1 MPDPKISSS
10 SPNARDSVTVELVE
24 FLSYL
29 RSLDINI
36 FVEGSRLRCNAP
48 EGIITPELRAEISQK
63 KPEIVSFLKAANR
76 TSSFT
81 PAPIVPMGR
90 DGNLPLSFAQ
100 QRLWFLDQLVPNNPF
115 YNVPAALRL
124 TGSLNFAALQ
134 QTFNEIVRRHEALRT
149 TLAVVSGQPVQRI
162 SAAFHLPINV
172 VDLRNLPKESRQTE
186 ANLLTA
192 QEAQRSFNLSN
203 DLLLR
208 VTLLQLDDAEYLLM
222 LNMHHIVSD
231 GWSIGVLIQ
240 ELGALYTAFASEK
253 PSPLPALSIQ
263 YADFAKWQREW
274 LQGEVLETQLAYW
287 RQRLNGI
294 SMLNLPADR
303 PRPAIQSYRGK
314 RQFLQLPKQLSEA
327 LETLSQREGVTLF
340 MTMLAAFKTLLYHY
354 AQQEDIVVGSPIANR
369 NRSEIEALI
378 GFFVNSLVLR
388 TDLSGNP
395 TFRELLNRVKE
406 VALGAYAHQDLPF
419 EKLVEELHPDRALNQ
434 NPLFQ
439 VAFALQNAPGNRLEL
454 PELTL
459 SPQQLDVGTARFDLE
474 FHLWERSPNSSGSS
488 QSPSNKLW
496 VDSSLG
502 ISGMVIYSADLFD
515 EATIT
520 RLIGHFQTLLE
531 SIVTN
536 PEQRIANLQY
546 LSAQERYHL
555 LVECNKTQADYP
567 QDLCIHQLFEKQA
580 DRTPEAVAL
589 VFGEERVTYG
599 ELNLRSN
606 QLARYLQKMGVGAEV
621 LVGLCCGRS
630 LDLIVGMLG
639 ILKAGGAYLILDP
652 SYPAERSSFM
662 LKDARVSVLLT
673 RQGIN
678 SPSYSESRLKTTE
691 GGQVSSRLQPTSTM
705 SQGIYSLVDDG
716 EVQNLETQSDDKIHH
731 LKTTE
736 GGQVSSRLQ
745 PTSAMSQGIYSLV
758 DDGEVQNLETQSD
771 DKIHHP
777 RVVFLDTDW
786 EMISQEI
793 ADNPTSAAT
802 AENLV
807 YAIYTSG
814 STGKP
819 KGVEIEHGS
828 LLNLVFWHQREF
840 GVSAGDRATQIAA
853 IGFDACGWEIWP
865 YLAAGSSIYFPED
878 DIRRDPEK
886 LQNWLVSKA
895 ITISFLPTPLAEK
908 VLLLDWPQTTALRIL
923 LAGGEKLQQHPL
935 KSHPFKLVNNYG
947 PTENTV
953 VTTSG
958 YIPVT
963 EQTDIA
969 PTIGSPIANT
979 QIYILDKYLQPVAIG
994 VVGELYIGG
1003 NGLARGYLNRPDLT
1017 AERFISNPFKPNS
1030 GTILKDL
1037 FRNRQDACSTRDEF
1051 YCGTG
1056 ILPVLDNGATSEFK
1070 PNSGERIYKTGDL
1083 VRYRGDRNLEF
1094 LGRIDEQ
1101 VKIRGFR
1108 IELGEIET
1116 VLTQHPAVQQ
1126 TVAIASEDGHGDKRL
1141 VAYIALNPEYS
1152 IASEKN
1158 QIMQLQDEQVLQW
1171 QMLYNETYDRPAVDS
1186 DPTFNI
1192 VGWNSSY
1199 TNQPIPAEQM
1209 RDWANNQAAQ
1219 ILALQPSR
1227 VLEIGCG
1234 TGLLLFQIAPSC
1246 TQYCGTDF
1254 SPISLN
1260 YIQQHLANQQLAN
1273 VTLLQKMATDFE
1285 GVETAAFDAVI
1296 LNSVVQYFPTI
1307 DYLLQVLE
1315 GAVKAT
1321 APGGFIFIGD
1331 VRSLPLL
1338 AAFHASVQLYQA
1350 EPSLAG
1356 EQLQQRV
1363 QMQIFQETELVIEP
1377 EFFSALKHRF
1387 PQIGG
1392 VEIQLIRGS
1401 YHNELTD
1408 FRYNA
1413 ILHIA
1418 SSETDPTQSP
1428 AQEELRGARRLDWLD
1443 ENQNLT
1449 VTKVQ
1454 QILLQNQLDVLRI
1467 ANVPNA
1473 RVMAAVKAAEL
1484 LSVVDN
1490 FPTAGLLQKAVEKVE
1505 NLGVDPEAWYALEVP
1520 YNVNISWS
1528 NSDSQGRYD
1537 VVFARGETRDFVR
1550 ETRRDNLRPWRSYA
1564 NNPLQAKA
1572 ARKLVPQLQAYL
1584 AEKLPEYMVPSA
1596 FVVLESLPVTANGKV
1611 DRLALPAP
1619 QPIKLEW
1626 AGGYVAPHTSIE
1638 EVLVKIWVEVLGIK
1652 RVGIRDNFFEL
1663 GGHSLLA
1670 TQLVSRVRDA
1680 FAVELPL
1687 RRVFEAPTISE
1698 LSKIVESLKD
1708 KNAKSEVPALVPI
1721 SRESRRRK
1729 LSSFNGPIA

>member
-1 MPDPKISSS
+1 MPEPKISSS
-10 SPNARDSVTVELVE
+10 SPNARDSVSVELVE

-48 EGIITPELRAEISQK
+48 EGIITPKLRAEISHK
-63 KPEIVSFLKAANR
+63 KAEIISFLKAANR

-81 PAPIVPMGR
+81 PTPIVPMGR

-124 TGSLNFAALQ
+124 TGSLNFSALQ
-134 QTFNEIVRRHEALRT
+134 KTFNEIVRRHEALRT
-149 TLAVVSGQPVQRI
+149 NLAVVSGQPVQKI
-162 SAAFHLPINV
+162 AAAFHLPINV
-172 VDLRNLPKESRQTE
+172 VDLRNLPKESRQNE
-186 ANLLTA
+186 ANRLTA

-253 PSPLPALSIQ
+253 PSHLPDLSIQ

-287 RQRLNGI
+287 RQQLNGI

-369 NRSEIEALI
+369 NRSEIEGLI

-439 VAFALQNAPGNRLEL
+439 VAFALQNAPGNQLEL

-474 FHLWERSPNSSGSS
+474 FHLWERSPNTSGSN

-496 VDSSLG
+496 VDSSEG

-515 EATIT
+515 EATIS

-536 PEQRIANLQY
+536 PEQRLANLQY
-546 LSAQERYHL
+546 LSAKERYHL
-555 LVECNKTQADYP
+555 LVECNNTQADYP
-567 QDLCIHQLFEKQA
+567 QDLCIHQLFEMQA
-580 DRTPEAVAL
+580 DRTPDAVAL
-589 VFGEERVTYG
+589 VFGEEQVTYR

-662 LKDARVSVLLT
+662 LKDAQVSVLLT

-678 SPSYSESRLKTTE
+678 SLSNSESRLKTT
-691 GGQVSSRLQPTSTM
+691 V
-705 SQGIYSLVDDG
+705 
-716 EVQNLETQSDDKIHH
+716 
-731 LKTTE
+731 

-793 ADNPTSAAT
+793 ADNPTSTAT

-865 YLAAGSSIYFPED
+865 YLAAGASIYFPED

-923 LAGGEKLQQHPL
+923 LTGGEKLQQHPL

-969 PTIGSPIANT
+969 PTIGRPIANT

-1017 AERFISNPFKPNS
+1017 AQSFIVNP
-1030 GTILKDL
+1030 
-1037 FRNRQDACSTRDEF
+1037 
-1051 YCGTG
+1051 
-1056 ILPVLDNGATSEFK
+1056 FK

-1116 VLTQHPAVQQ
+1116 QLTQHPAVQQ
-1126 TVAIASEDGHGDKRL
+1126 TVAIASEDGQGDKRL

-1171 QMLYNETYDRPAVDS
+1171 QILYNETYNQPAVDS

-1234 TGLLLFQIAPSC
+1234 TGLLLFQIASRC

-1260 YIQQHLANQQLAN
+1260 YIQQHLANLELTN
-1273 VTLLQKMATDFE
+1273 VTLIQKMATDFE

-1296 LNSVVQYFPTI
+1296 LNSVVQYFPNI
-1307 DYLLQVLE
+1307 DYLVQVLE

-1338 AAFHASVQLYQA
+1338 EAFHASVQLYQA

-1387 PQIGG
+1387 PQIGD

-1418 SSETDPTQSP
+1418 SETARPKSSP
-1428 AQEELRGARRLDWLD
+1428 KGEWDAEKRLDWLD
-1443 ENQNLT
+1443 ENQNLS

-1467 ANVPNA
+1467 SNVPNA
-1473 RVMAAVKAAEL
+1473 RVTAAVKAAEL
-1484 LSVVDN
+1484 LSVVDK
-1490 FPTAGLLQKAVEKVE
+1490 FPTAGQLQKAVEKVE
-1505 NLGVDPEAWYALEVP
+1505 NLGVDPEAWYALEIP

-1550 ETRRDNLRPWRSYA
+1550 ETRSDNLRPWRSYA

-1596 FVVLESLPVTANGKV
+1596 FVVLESLPVTPNGKV

-1626 AGGYVAPHTSIE
+1626 AGGYVAPQTSIE
-1638 EVLVKIWVEVLGIK
+1638 EVLVKIWAEVLGIK

-1687 RRVFEAPTISE
+1687 RRVFEAPTIGE

-1708 KNAKSEVPALVPI
+1708 KNAKSGAPALVAI
-1721 SRESRRRK
+1721 SRDSRRRK
-1729 LSSFNGPIA
+1729 LSSFNQEIK

>member
-36 FVEGSRLRCNAP
+36 FVEGEILRCNAP

-63 KPEIVSFLKAANR
+63 KAEIVSFLKAANR

-81 PAPIVPMGR
+81 PTPIVPMGR

-124 TGSLNFAALQ
+124 TGALNLTALQ

-149 TLAVVSGQPVQRI
+149 NLAVVSSQPVQRI
-162 SAAFHLPINV
+162 AAAFHLPINV

-186 ANLLTA
+186 ANRLTA
-192 QEAQRSFNLSN
+192 QEAQRSFNLSK

-240 ELGALYTAFASEK
+240 ELGTLYTAFASEK

-287 RQRLNGI
+287 RQQLNGI

-474 FHLWERSPNSSGSS
+474 FHLWERSPNSSGSN

-496 VDSSLG
+496 VDSSEG
-502 ISGMVIYSADLFD
+502 ISGMVIYSADLFN

-531 SIVTN
+531 SIAAN

-546 LSAQERYHL
+546 LSAQERDHL
-555 LVECNKTQADYP
+555 LVECNNTQADYP
-567 QDLCIHQLFEKQA
+567 QILCIHQLFEMQA
-580 DRTPEAVAL
+580 DRTPDAVAL
-589 VFGEERVTYG
+589 VFGDEPVTYR

-606 QLARYLQKMGVGAEV
+606 QLARYLQKIGVGAEV

-639 ILKAGGAYLILDP
+639 ILKAGGAYLILEP

-662 LKDARVSVLLT
+662 VKDAQLSVVLT
-673 RQGIN
+673 QQQWVENLR
-678 SPSYSESRLKTTE
+678 SPN
-691 GGQVSSRLQPTSTM
+691 LQ
-705 SQGIYSLVDDG
+705 IVC
-716 EVQNLETQSDDKIHH
+716 
-731 LKTTE
+731 
-736 GGQVSSRLQ
+736 
-745 PTSAMSQGIYSLV
+745 
-758 DDGEVQNLETQSD
+758 
-771 DKIHHP
+771 
-777 RVVFLDTDW
+777 LDTDW

-793 ADNPTSAAT
+793 ADNPTSAVT

-865 YLAAGSSIYFPED
+865 YLAAGASIYFPED

-886 LQNWLVSKA
+886 LQNWLVSNA
-895 ITISFLPTPLAEK
+895 IAISFLPTPLAEK
-908 VLLLDWPQTTALRIL
+908 VLLLDWPQNTALRIL

-958 YIPVT
+958 YIPLT

-969 PTIGSPIANT
+969 PTIGRPIANT
-979 QIYILDKYLQPVAIG
+979 QIYILDKYLQPVPMG

-1017 AERFISNPFKPNS
+1017 AQSFIVNP
-1030 GTILKDL
+1030 
-1037 FRNRQDACSTRDEF
+1037 
-1051 YCGTG
+1051 
-1056 ILPVLDNGATSEFK
+1056 FK

-1083 VRYRGDRNLEF
+1083 VRYRSDGNLEF

-1126 TVAIASEDGHGDKRL
+1126 TVVTTSEDGQGDKRL
-1141 VAYIALNPEYS
+1141 VAYIALNAEYS
-1152 IASEKN
+1152 SASETN

-1171 QMLYNETYDRPAVDS
+1171 QMLYNETYNQPAVDS

-1199 TNQPIPAEQM
+1199 TNQPIPAEQV

-1234 TGLLLFQIAPSC
+1234 TGLLLFQIAPRC

-1273 VTLLQKMATDFE
+1273 VTLLQKMATDFQ
-1285 GVETAAFDAVI
+1285 GVEIAAFDAVI

-1307 DYLLQVLE
+1307 DYLVQVLE

-1377 EFFSALKHRF
+1377 EFFSALKHCF

-1418 SSETDPTQSP
+1418 SETARQKSSLKG
-1428 AQEELRGARRLDWLD
+1428 EWGAEKRLDWLD

-1473 RVMAAVKAAEL
+1473 RVTAAVKAAEL
-1484 LSVVDN
+1484 LSVVDK
-1490 FPTAGLLQKAVEKVE
+1490 FSTAGQLQKAVEKIDD
-1505 NLGVDPEAWYALEVP
+1505 LGVDPEAWYALEVP

-1550 ETRRDNLRPWRSYA
+1550 ETRSDNLRPWRSYA

-1619 QPIKLEW
+1619 EPIKLEW
-1626 AGGYVAPHTSIE
+1626 AGSYVAPHTSIE
-1638 EVLVKIWVEVLGIK
+1638 EVLVKIWAEVLGIK

-1687 RRVFEAPTISE
+1687 RRVFEAPTIAE
-1698 LSKIVESLKD
+1698 LSKIVENLKESD
-1708 KNAKSEVPALVPI
+1708 ANIKAPALVPV
-1721 SRESRRRK
+1721 SRDNRRVK
-1729 LSSFNGPIA
+1729 LSSLNRESKER

>member
-1 MPDPKISSS
+1 MK
-10 SPNARDSVTVELVE
+10 TVE

-36 FVEGSRLRCNAP
+36 FVEGDRLRCNAP
-48 EGIITPELRAEISQK
+48 EGIITPELRAEISHK
-63 KPEIVSFLKAANR
+63 KAEIVSFLKAANR

-90 DGNLPLSFAQ
+90 DGNQPLSFAQ

-124 TGSLNFAALQ
+124 TGALNLTALQ

-149 TLAVVSGQPVQRI
+149 TLALVSGQPVQRI
-162 SAAFHLPINV
+162 AAAFHLPIHV
-172 VDLRNLPKESRQTE
+172 VDLRNLPKESRQNE
-186 ANLLTA
+186 ANRLTA
-192 QEAQRSFNLSN
+192 AEAQRSFNLST

-253 PSPLPALSIQ
+253 PSPLPPLPIQ

-287 RQRLNGI
+287 RQQLNGI

-314 RQFLQLPKQLSEA
+314 RQFLQLSKQLSEA

-340 MTMLAAFKTLLYHY
+340 MTMLAAFQTLLYHY

-474 FHLWERSPNSSGSS
+474 FHLWERSPNSSGSNP
-488 QSPSNKLW
+488 SPSNKLW
-496 VDSSLG
+496 VDSSEG

-515 EATIT
+515 EATIS
-520 RLIGHFQTLLE
+520 RMLGHFQTLLE
-531 SIVTN
+531 SIVAN

-555 LVECNKTQADYP
+555 LVECNNTQADYP
-567 QDLCIHQLFEKQA
+567 QDLCIHQLFELHA
-580 DRTPEAVAL
+580 DRTPDAVAL
-589 VFGEERVTYG
+589 VFGDERVTYG
-599 ELNLRSN
+599 ELNIRSN
-606 QLARYLQKMGVGAEV
+606 QLAHYLQKIGVGAEV

-662 LKDARVSVLLT
+662 IEDAQLSVVLT
-673 RQGIN
+673 QQQSVEKLP
-678 SPSYSESRLKTTE
+678 SPN
-691 GGQVSSRLQPTSTM
+691 LQ
-705 SQGIYSLVDDG
+705 IVY
-716 EVQNLETQSDDKIHH
+716 
-731 LKTTE
+731 
-736 GGQVSSRLQ
+736 
-745 PTSAMSQGIYSLV
+745 
-758 DDGEVQNLETQSD
+758 
-771 DKIHHP
+771 
-777 RVVFLDTDW
+777 LDTDW

-802 AENLV
+802 AENRV

-865 YLAAGSSIYFPED
+865 YLAAGASVYFPED

-886 LQNWLVSKA
+886 LQNWLVSKV

-908 VLLLDWPQTTALRIL
+908 VLRLDWPQTTALRIL

-969 PTIGSPIANT
+969 PTIGRPIANT

-1017 AERFISNPFKPNS
+1017 AQRFISNPFKPNS
-1030 GTILKDL
+1030 GIILNDL
-1037 FRNRQDACSTRDEF
+1037 FRNRQDACSTIK
-1051 YCGTG
+1051 YISCGTG
-1056 ILPVLDNGATSEFK
+1056 ILPVLNNSATSQFP
-1070 PNSGERIYKTGDL
+1070 PNSADRIYKTGDL

-1126 TVAIASEDGHGDKRL
+1126 TVAIASEDGQGDKRL
-1141 VAYIALNPEYS
+1141 VAYIALNPEHS
-1152 IASEKN
+1152 STSEKN

-1171 QMLYNETYDRPAVDS
+1171 QMLYNETYDRPAAES

-1209 RDWANNQAAQ
+1209 RNWANNQAAQ
-1219 ILALQPSR
+1219 ILALQPDR

-1234 TGLLLFQIAPSC
+1234 TGLLLFQIAPRC

-1273 VTLLQKMATDFE
+1273 VTLLQKMATDFA

-1296 LNSVVQYFPTI
+1296 LNSVVQYFPNI
-1307 DYLLQVLE
+1307 DYLVQVLE

-1338 AAFHASVQLYQA
+1338 TAFHASVQLYQA

-1377 EFFSALKHRF
+1377 DFFNALKHRF

-1418 SSETDPTQSP
+1418 SETARPKSSP
-1428 AQEELRGARRLDWLD
+1428 KGEWGAEKRLDWSA
-1443 ENQNLT
+1443 ENHNMT

-1454 QILLQNQLDVLRI
+1454 QILLENQLDVLLI

-1473 RVMAAVKAAEL
+1473 RVTSAVKAAEL
-1484 LSVVDN
+1484 LSVVDK
-1490 FPTAGLLQKAVEKVE
+1490 FTTAGQLQKAVEKLD
-1505 NLGVDPEAWYALEVP
+1505 NFGVDPEAWYALEVP
-1520 YNVNISWS
+1520 YNVNIAWS

-1537 VVFARGETRDFVR
+1537 VVFARGKTRDFVR
-1550 ETRRDNLRPWRSYA
+1550 ETTDDNLRPWRSYA

-1584 AEKLPEYMVPSA
+1584 AEKLPDYMIPSA

-1619 QPIKLEW
+1619 EPIKLEW
-1626 AGGYVAPHTSIE
+1626 AGGYVAPQTSIE
-1638 EVLVKIWVEVLGIK
+1638 EVLVKIWAEVLGIK

-1680 FAVELPL
+1680 CGVELPL
-1687 RRVFEAPTISE
+1687 RCVFEAPTIGE

-1708 KNAKSEVPALVPI
+1708 SSAKIKAPALVAI
-1721 SRESRRRK
+1721 SRDSRRMK
-1729 LSSFNGPIA
+1729 LSSFNQESK

>member
-1 MPDPKISSS
+1 
-10 SPNARDSVTVELVE
+10 
-24 FLSYL
+24 
-29 RSLDINI
+29 
-36 FVEGSRLRCNAP
+36 
-48 EGIITPELRAEISQK
+48 
-63 KPEIVSFLKAANR
+63 
-76 TSSFT
+76 
-81 PAPIVPMGR
+81 
-90 DGNLPLSFAQ
+90 
-100 QRLWFLDQLVPNNPF
+100 
-115 YNVPAALRL
+115 
-124 TGSLNFAALQ
+124 
-134 QTFNEIVRRHEALRT
+134 
-149 TLAVVSGQPVQRI
+149 
-162 SAAFHLPINV
+162 
-172 VDLRNLPKESRQTE
+172 
-186 ANLLTA
+186 
-192 QEAQRSFNLSN
+192 
-203 DLLLR
+203 
-208 VTLLQLDDAEYLLM
+208 
-222 LNMHHIVSD
+222 
-231 GWSIGVLIQ
+231 
-240 ELGALYTAFASEK
+240 
-253 PSPLPALSIQ
+253 
-263 YADFAKWQREW
+263 
-274 LQGEVLETQLAYW
+274 
-287 RQRLNGI
+287 
-294 SMLNLPADR
+294 
-303 PRPAIQSYRGK
+303 
-314 RQFLQLPKQLSEA
+314 
-327 LETLSQREGVTLF
+327 
-340 MTMLAAFKTLLYHY
+340 
-354 AQQEDIVVGSPIANR
+354 
-369 NRSEIEALI
+369 
-378 GFFVNSLVLR
+378 
-388 TDLSGNP
+388 
-395 TFRELLNRVKE
+395 
-406 VALGAYAHQDLPF
+406 LPF

-474 FHLWERSPNSSGSS
+474 FHLWERSPNSSGSN

-496 VDSSLG
+496 VDSSEG

-531 SIVTN
+531 SIVAN

-546 LSAQERYHL
+546 LSAKERYHL
-555 LVECNKTQADYP
+555 LVECNNTQADYP
-567 QDLCIHQLFEKQA
+567 QDLCIHQLFEMQA
-580 DRTPEAVAL
+580 DRTPDAVAL
-589 VFGEERVTYG
+589 VFGEERVTYR

-662 LKDARVSVLLT
+662 LKDAQLSVVLT
-673 RQGIN
+673 QQQWVENLR
-678 SPSYSESRLKTTE
+678 SPN
-691 GGQVSSRLQPTSTM
+691 LQ
-705 SQGIYSLVDDG
+705 IVC
-716 EVQNLETQSDDKIHH
+716 
-731 LKTTE
+731 
-736 GGQVSSRLQ
+736 
-745 PTSAMSQGIYSLV
+745 
-758 DDGEVQNLETQSD
+758 
-771 DKIHHP
+771 
-777 RVVFLDTDW
+777 LDTDW

-865 YLAAGSSIYFPED
+865 YLAAGASIYFPED
-878 DIRRDPEK
+878 DMRRDPEK
-886 LQNWLVSKA
+886 LQNWLVSNA
-895 ITISFLPTPLAEK
+895 IAISFLPTPLAEK

-923 LAGGEKLQQHPL
+923 LTGGEKLQQHPL

-969 PTIGSPIANT
+969 PTIGRPIANT

-1017 AERFISNPFKPNS
+1017 AQSFIVNP
-1030 GTILKDL
+1030 
-1037 FRNRQDACSTRDEF
+1037 
-1051 YCGTG
+1051 
-1056 ILPVLDNGATSEFK
+1056 FK

-1083 VRYRGDRNLEF
+1083 VRYRADRNLEF

-1116 VLTQHPAVQQ
+1116 LLTQHPAVQQ
-1126 TVAIASEDGHGDKRL
+1126 TVAIASEDGQGDKRL
-1141 VAYIALNPEYS
+1141 VAYIALNAEYS
-1152 IASEKN
+1152 SASEKN

-1171 QMLYNETYDRPAVDS
+1171 QMLYNETYNQPAVES

-1234 TGLLLFQIAPSC
+1234 TGLLLFQIASRC

-1296 LNSVVQYFPTI
+1296 LNSVVQYFPNI
-1307 DYLLQVLE
+1307 DYLVQVLE

-1363 QMQIFQETELVIEP
+1363 QMQIFQETELVIDP
-1377 EFFSALKHRF
+1377 DFFSALKHRF

-1418 SSETDPTQSP
+1418 SETARPKSSP
-1428 AQEELRGARRLDWLD
+1428 KGEWGAEKRLDWSA

-1473 RVMAAVKAAEL
+1473 RVTAAVKAAEL
-1484 LSVVDN
+1484 LSVVDKI
-1490 FPTAGLLQKAVEKVE
+1490 PTAGQLQKAVEKVE
-1505 NLGVDPEAWYALEVP
+1505 DLGVDPEAWYALEVP

-1537 VVFARGETRDFVR
+1537 VVFARGETRDFVQ
-1550 ETRRDNLRPWRSYA
+1550 ETRSDNLRPWRSYA
-1564 NNPLQAKA
+1564 NNPLQGKA

-1626 AGGYVAPHTSIE
+1626 AGGYVAPQTSIE
-1638 EVLVKIWVEVLGIK
+1638 EVLVKIWAEVLGIK

-1687 RRVFEAPTISE
+1687 RRVFEAPTIAE

-1708 KNAKSEVPALVPI
+1708 KNAKSEAPALVPI
-1721 SRESRRRK
+1721 SRDSRRRK
-1729 LSSFNGPIA
+1729 LSSFNRPIA

>member
-1 MPDPKISSS
+1 
-10 SPNARDSVTVELVE
+10 VELVE

-48 EGIITPELRAEISQK
+48 EGIITPKLRAEISHK
-63 KPEIVSFLKAANR
+63 KAEIISFLKAANR

-81 PAPIVPMGR
+81 PTPIVPMGR

-124 TGSLNFAALQ
+124 TGSLNFSALQ
-134 QTFNEIVRRHEALRT
+134 KTFNEIVRRHEALRT
-149 TLAVVSGQPVQRI
+149 NLAVVSGQPVQKI
-162 SAAFHLPINV
+162 AAAFHLPINV

-186 ANLLTA
+186 ANRLTA

-253 PSPLPALSIQ
+253 PSPLPGLSVQ

-287 RQRLNGI
+287 RQQLNGI

-395 TFRELLNRVKE
+395 TFREVLNRVKE

-474 FHLWERSPNSSGSS
+474 FHLWERSPNSSGSN

-496 VDSSLG
+496 VDSSEG

-531 SIVTN
+531 SIVRN
-536 PEQRIANLQY
+536 PEQRIANLEY

-555 LVECNKTQADYP
+555 LVECNNTQADYP
-567 QDLCIHQLFEKQA
+567 QDLCIHQLFEMQA
-580 DRTPEAVAL
+580 DRAPDAVAL
-589 VFGEERVTYG
+589 VFGEERVTYR

-630 LDLIVGMLG
+630 PDLIVGMLG

-662 LKDARVSVLLT
+662 VKDAQLSVVLT
-673 RQGIN
+673 QQQWIENLR
-678 SPSYSESRLKTTE
+678 SPN
-691 GGQVSSRLQPTSTM
+691 LQ
-705 SQGIYSLVDDG
+705 IVC
-716 EVQNLETQSDDKIHH
+716 
-731 LKTTE
+731 
-736 GGQVSSRLQ
+736 
-745 PTSAMSQGIYSLV
+745 
-758 DDGEVQNLETQSD
+758 
-771 DKIHHP
+771 
-777 RVVFLDTDW
+777 LDTDW

-865 YLAAGSSIYFPED
+865 YLAAGASIYFPED

-886 LQNWLVSKA
+886 LQNRLVSKA

-963 EQTDIA
+963 EQTDIV
-969 PTIGSPIANT
+969 PTIGRPIANT

-1003 NGLARGYLNRPDLT
+1003 NGLARGYLNRPDVT
-1017 AERFISNPFKPNS
+1017 AQSFIVNP
-1030 GTILKDL
+1030 
-1037 FRNRQDACSTRDEF
+1037 
-1051 YCGTG
+1051 
-1056 ILPVLDNGATSEFK
+1056 FK

-1083 VRYRGDRNLEF
+1083 VRYRADRNLEF

-1116 VLTQHPAVQQ
+1116 LLTQHPAVQQ
-1126 TVAIASEDGHGDKRL
+1126 TVAIASEDGQGDKRL

-1152 IASEKN
+1152 SASEKN

-1171 QMLYNETYDRPAVDS
+1171 QMLYNETYNQPAVES

-1209 RDWANNQAAQ
+1209 RDWANNQASQ

-1234 TGLLLFQIAPSC
+1234 TGLLLFQIAPRC

-1260 YIQQHLANQQLAN
+1260 YIRQHLANQELAN

-1296 LNSVVQYFPTI
+1296 LNSVVQYFPNI
-1307 DYLLQVLE
+1307 DYLVQVLE

-1338 AAFHASVQLYQA
+1338 EAFHTSVQLYQA

-1377 EFFSALKHRF
+1377 EFF
-1387 PQIGG
+1387 
-1392 VEIQLIRGS
+1392 
-1401 YHNELTD
+1401 
-1408 FRYNA
+1408 
-1413 ILHIA
+1413 
-1418 SSETDPTQSP
+1418 
-1428 AQEELRGARRLDWLD
+1428 
-1443 ENQNLT
+1443 
-1449 VTKVQ
+1449 
-1454 QILLQNQLDVLRI
+1454 
-1467 ANVPNA
+1467 
-1473 RVMAAVKAAEL
+1473 
-1484 LSVVDN
+1484 
-1490 FPTAGLLQKAVEKVE
+1490 
-1505 NLGVDPEAWYALEVP
+1505 
-1520 YNVNISWS
+1520 
-1528 NSDSQGRYD
+1528 
-1537 VVFARGETRDFVR
+1537 
-1550 ETRRDNLRPWRSYA
+1550 
-1564 NNPLQAKA
+1564 
-1572 ARKLVPQLQAYL
+1572 
-1584 AEKLPEYMVPSA
+1584 
-1596 FVVLESLPVTANGKV
+1596 
-1611 DRLALPAP
+1611 
-1619 QPIKLEW
+1619 
-1626 AGGYVAPHTSIE
+1626 
-1638 EVLVKIWVEVLGIK
+1638 
-1652 RVGIRDNFFEL
+1652 
-1663 GGHSLLA
+1663 
-1670 TQLVSRVRDA
+1670 
-1680 FAVELPL
+1680 
-1687 RRVFEAPTISE
+1687 
-1698 LSKIVESLKD
+1698 
-1708 KNAKSEVPALVPI
+1708 
-1721 SRESRRRK
+1721 
-1729 LSSFNGPIA
+1729 

>member
-1 MPDPKISSS
+1 MPEPKISSS

-36 FVEGSRLRCNAP
+36 FVEESRLRCNAP

-63 KPEIVSFLKAANR
+63 KAEIISFLKAANR

-81 PAPIVPMGR
+81 PTPIVPMGR
-90 DGNLPLSFAQ
+90 DGNQPLSFAQ

-115 YNVPAALRL
+115 YNVPAALRV
-124 TGSLNFAALQ
+124 TGSLNFSALQ

-162 SAAFHLPINV
+162 GAAFHLPINV

-186 ANLLTA
+186 ANRLTA

-287 RQRLNGI
+287 RQQLNGI

-439 VAFALQNAPGNRLEL
+439 VAFALQNAPGNQLEL

-474 FHLWERSPNSSGSS
+474 FHLWERSPNSSGSN

-496 VDSSLG
+496 VDSSEG

-531 SIVTN
+531 SIVIN

-546 LSAQERYHL
+546 LSAQERDHL
-555 LVECNKTQADYP
+555 LVECNNTQADYP
-567 QDLCIHQLFEKQA
+567 QDLCIHQLFEMQA

-589 VFGEERVTYG
+589 VFGDQRVTYR

-606 QLARYLQKMGVGAEV
+606 QLARYLQKIGVGAEV

-630 LDLIVGMLG
+630 LDLILGMLG

-662 LKDARVSVLLT
+662 LKDAQLSVVLT
-673 RQGIN
+673 QQQWVENLR
-678 SPSYSESRLKTTE
+678 SPN
-691 GGQVSSRLQPTSTM
+691 LQ
-705 SQGIYSLVDDG
+705 IVC
-716 EVQNLETQSDDKIHH
+716 
-731 LKTTE
+731 
-736 GGQVSSRLQ
+736 
-745 PTSAMSQGIYSLV
+745 
-758 DDGEVQNLETQSD
+758 
-771 DKIHHP
+771 
-777 RVVFLDTDW
+777 LDTDW

-793 ADNPTSAAT
+793 ADNPTSAVT

-865 YLAAGSSIYFPED
+865 YLAAGASIYFPED

-886 LQNWLVSKA
+886 LQNWLVSNA
-895 ITISFLPTPLAEK
+895 IAISFLPTPLAEK

-969 PTIGSPIANT
+969 PTIGRPIANT

-1030 GTILKDL
+1030 GTILHDL
-1037 FRNRQDACSTRDEF
+1037 FRNRQDACSTKDEF
-1051 YCGTG
+1051 SCGTG

-1070 PNSGERIYKTGDL
+1070 PNSEERIYKTGDL

-1126 TVAIASEDGHGDKRL
+1126 TVAIASEDGQGDKRL

-1152 IASEKN
+1152 VAREKN

-1171 QMLYNETYDRPAVDS
+1171 QMLYNETYNQPAVES

-1219 ILALQPSR
+1219 ILALQPGR

-1234 TGLLLFQIAPSC
+1234 TGLLLFQIASRC

-1273 VTLLQKMATDFE
+1273 VTLLQKMATDFA

-1296 LNSVVQYFPTI
+1296 LNSVVQYFPNI
-1307 DYLLQVLE
+1307 DYLVQVLE

-1350 EPSLAG
+1350 EASLAG

-1392 VEIQLIRGS
+1392 VEIQLTRGS
-1401 YHNELTD
+1401 YHNELTN

-1418 SSETDPTQSP
+1418 SETARPQSLP
-1428 AQEELRGARRLDWLD
+1428 KGERGAEKRLDWLD
-1443 ENQNLT
+1443 ENQKLT

-1454 QILLQNQLDVLRI
+1454 QILLQNQVDVLRI

-1473 RVMAAVKAAEL
+1473 RVTAAVKAAEL
-1484 LSVVDN
+1484 LSVVDK
-1490 FPTAGLLQKAVEKVE
+1490 FPTAGQLQKAVEKVE
-1505 NLGVDPEAWYALEVP
+1505 DLGVDPEAWYALEVP

-1537 VVFARGETRDFVR
+1537 VVFARGETRDFVP
-1550 ETRRDNLRPWRSYA
+1550 ETRSDNLRPWRSYA

-1619 QPIKLEW
+1619 EPIKLEW
-1626 AGGYVAPHTSIE
+1626 AGGYVAPQTSIE
-1638 EVLVKIWVEVLGIK
+1638 EVLVKIWAEVLGIK

-1687 RRVFEAPTISE
+1687 RRVFEAPTIAE
-1698 LSKIVESLKD
+1698 LSKIVESLKESD
-1708 KNAKSEVPALVPI
+1708 AKIKAPALVPV
-1721 SRESRRRK
+1721 SRENRRVK
-1729 LSSFNGPIA
+1729 LSSLNRENKDR

>member
-1 MPDPKISSS
+1 
-10 SPNARDSVTVELVE
+10 
-24 FLSYL
+24 
-29 RSLDINI
+29 
-36 FVEGSRLRCNAP
+36 
-48 EGIITPELRAEISQK
+48 
-63 KPEIVSFLKAANR
+63 
-76 TSSFT
+76 
-81 PAPIVPMGR
+81 
-90 DGNLPLSFAQ
+90 
-100 QRLWFLDQLVPNNPF
+100 
-115 YNVPAALRL
+115 
-124 TGSLNFAALQ
+124 
-134 QTFNEIVRRHEALRT
+134 
-149 TLAVVSGQPVQRI
+149 
-162 SAAFHLPINV
+162 
-172 VDLRNLPKESRQTE
+172 
-186 ANLLTA
+186 
-192 QEAQRSFNLSN
+192 
-203 DLLLR
+203 
-208 VTLLQLDDAEYLLM
+208 
-222 LNMHHIVSD
+222 
-231 GWSIGVLIQ
+231 
-240 ELGALYTAFASEK
+240 
-253 PSPLPALSIQ
+253 
-263 YADFAKWQREW
+263 
-274 LQGEVLETQLAYW
+274 
-287 RQRLNGI
+287 
-294 SMLNLPADR
+294 
-303 PRPAIQSYRGK
+303 
-314 RQFLQLPKQLSEA
+314 
-327 LETLSQREGVTLF
+327 
-340 MTMLAAFKTLLYHY
+340 
-354 AQQEDIVVGSPIANR
+354 
-369 NRSEIEALI
+369 
-378 GFFVNSLVLR
+378 
-388 TDLSGNP
+388 
-395 TFRELLNRVKE
+395 
-406 VALGAYAHQDLPF
+406 
-419 EKLVEELHPDRALNQ
+419 
-434 NPLFQ
+434 
-439 VAFALQNAPGNRLEL
+439 
-454 PELTL
+454 
-459 SPQQLDVGTARFDLE
+459 
-474 FHLWERSPNSSGSS
+474 
-488 QSPSNKLW
+488 
-496 VDSSLG
+496 
-502 ISGMVIYSADLFD
+502 
-515 EATIT
+515 
-520 RLIGHFQTLLE
+520 
-531 SIVTN
+531 
-536 PEQRIANLQY
+536 
-546 LSAQERYHL
+546 
-555 LVECNKTQADYP
+555 
-567 QDLCIHQLFEKQA
+567 
-580 DRTPEAVAL
+580 
-589 VFGEERVTYG
+589 
-599 ELNLRSN
+599 
-606 QLARYLQKMGVGAEV
+606 MGVGAEV

-662 LKDARVSVLLT
+662 VKDAQVSVLLT

-678 SPSYSESRLKTTE
+678 SLSNSESR
-691 GGQVSSRLQPTSTM
+691 
-705 SQGIYSLVDDG
+705 
-716 EVQNLETQSDDKIHH
+716 

-865 YLAAGSSIYFPED
+865 YLAAGASIYFPED

-886 LQNWLVSKA
+886 LQNWLVSNA

-969 PTIGSPIANT
+969 PTIGRPIANT
-979 QIYILDKYLQPVAIG
+979 QIYILDKYLQPVPVG

-1017 AERFISNPFKPNS
+1017 AQSFIPNPFKPNS
-1030 GTILKDL
+1030 GTILNDL
-1037 FRNRQDACSTRDEF
+1037 FGNRQDACSTIKDISCGTGKMPVLDNSAHPTL
-1051 YCGTG
+1051 CGTG
-1056 ILPVLDNGATSEFK
+1056 ILPVLDNGATSQFK

-1083 VRYRGDRNLEF
+1083 VRYRADRNLEF
-1094 LGRIDEQ
+1094 LGRLDEQ

-1126 TVAIASEDGHGDKRL
+1126 TVAIASEDGQGDKRL

-1152 IASEKN
+1152 VAREKN

-1171 QMLYNETYDRPAVDS
+1171 QMLYNETYNQPAVDS

-1234 TGLLLFQIAPSC
+1234 TGLLLFQIASRC

-1307 DYLLQVLE
+1307 DYLVQVLE

-1377 EFFSALKHRF
+1377 DFFSALKHRF
-1387 PQIGG
+1387 PQIDG
-1392 VEIQLIRGS
+1392 VEIQLIRGT
-1401 YHNELTD
+1401 YHNELTN

-1418 SSETDPTQSP
+1418 SETARPKSWPKGEQ
-1428 AQEELRGARRLDWLD
+1428 GAEKRLDWLD

-1454 QILLQNQLDVLRI
+1454 QILVQNQLDVLRI

-1473 RVMAAVKAAEL
+1473 RVTAAVKAAEL
-1484 LSVVDN
+1484 LSVVDK
-1490 FPTAGLLQKAVEKVE
+1490 FPTAGQLQKAVEKVE
-1505 NLGVDPEAWYALEVP
+1505 DLGVDPEAWYALEVP

-1537 VVFARGETRDFVR
+1537 VVFARGEIRDFVR
-1550 ETRRDNLRPWRSYA
+1550 ETRSDNLRPWRSYA

-1572 ARKLVPQLQAYL
+1572 ARKLVPQLQAFL

-1611 DRLALPAP
+1611 DRVALPVP
-1619 QPIKLEW
+1619 EPIKLEW
-1626 AGGYVAPHTSIE
+1626 AGGYVAPQTSIE

-1680 FAVELPL
+1680 FGVELPL
-1687 RRVFEAPTISE
+1687 RRVFEAPTIGE
-1698 LSKIVESLKD
+1698 LSKIVESLKESD
-1708 KNAKSEVPALVPI
+1708 AKIKAPALVPV
-1721 SRESRRRK
+1721 SRENRRVK
-1729 LSSFNGPIA
+1729 LSSLNRESKERG

>member
-1 MPDPKISSS
+1 MPEPKISSS
-10 SPNARDSVTVELVE
+10 SPNARDSVSVELVE

-48 EGIITPELRAEISQK
+48 EGIITPKLRAEISHK
-63 KPEIVSFLKAANR
+63 KAEIISFLKAANR

-81 PAPIVPMGR
+81 PTPIVPMGR

-124 TGSLNFAALQ
+124 TGSLNFSALQ
-134 QTFNEIVRRHEALRT
+134 KTFNEIVRRHEALRT
-149 TLAVVSGQPVQRI
+149 NLAVVSGQPVQKI
-162 SAAFHLPINV
+162 AAAFHLPINV
-172 VDLRNLPKESRQTE
+172 VDLRNLPKESRQNE
-186 ANLLTA
+186 ANRLTA

-253 PSPLPALSIQ
+253 PSPLPPLSIQ

-287 RQRLNGI
+287 RQQLNGI

-340 MTMLAAFKTLLYHY
+340 MTVLAAFKTLLYHY

-439 VAFALQNAPGNRLEL
+439 VAFALQNAPGNQLEL

-474 FHLWERSPNSSGSS
+474 FHLWERSPNTSGSN

-496 VDSSLG
+496 VDSSEG

-515 EATIT
+515 EATIS

-536 PEQRIANLQY
+536 PEQRLANLQY
-546 LSAQERYHL
+546 LSAKERYHL
-555 LVECNKTQADYP
+555 LVECNNTQADYP
-567 QDLCIHQLFEKQA
+567 QDLCIHQLFEMQA
-580 DRTPEAVAL
+580 DRTPDAVAL

-599 ELNLRSN
+599 ELNIRSN
-606 QLARYLQKMGVGAEV
+606 QLARYLQKIGVGAEV

-652 SYPAERSSFM
+652 SYPVERSSFIVE
-662 LKDARVSVLLT
+662 DAQLSVVLT
-673 RQGIN
+673 QQQWIENLR
-678 SPSYSESRLKTTE
+678 SPN
-691 GGQVSSRLQPTSTM
+691 LQ
-705 SQGIYSLVDDG
+705 IVC
-716 EVQNLETQSDDKIHH
+716 
-731 LKTTE
+731 
-736 GGQVSSRLQ
+736 
-745 PTSAMSQGIYSLV
+745 
-758 DDGEVQNLETQSD
+758 
-771 DKIHHP
+771 
-777 RVVFLDTDW
+777 LDTDW

-908 VLLLDWPQTTALRIL
+908 VLLLDWPQNTALRIL

-969 PTIGSPIANT
+969 PTIGRPIANT

-1017 AERFISNPFKPNS
+1017 AQSFIVNP
-1030 GTILKDL
+1030 
-1037 FRNRQDACSTRDEF
+1037 
-1051 YCGTG
+1051 
-1056 ILPVLDNGATSEFK
+1056 FK

-1126 TVAIASEDGHGDKRL
+1126 TVAIASEDGQGDKRL
-1141 VAYIALNPEYS
+1141 VAYIALNAEYS
-1152 IASEKN
+1152 VAREKN

-1171 QMLYNETYDRPAVDS
+1171 QMLYNETYNQPAVDS

-1234 TGLLLFQIAPSC
+1234 TGLLLFQIASRC

-1260 YIQQHLANQQLAN
+1260 YIRQHLANQELAN

-1296 LNSVVQYFPTI
+1296 LNSVVQYFPNI
-1307 DYLLQVLE
+1307 DYLVQVLE

-1401 YHNELTD
+1401 DRNELTD

-1418 SSETDPTQSP
+1418 SETARPKSSS
-1428 AQEELRGARRLDWLD
+1428 QEERRAEKRLDWLD
-1443 ENQNLT
+1443 ENQHLT

-1484 LSVVDN
+1484 LSVVDK
-1490 FPTAGLLQKAVEKVE
+1490 FPTAGQLQKAVEKVE
-1505 NLGVDPEAWYALEVP
+1505 DLGVDPEAWYALEVP

-1537 VVFARGETRDFVR
+1537 VVFARGETKDFVR
-1550 ETRRDNLRPWRSYA
+1550 ETRSDNLRPWRSYA

-1596 FVVLESLPVTANGKV
+1596 FVVLESLPVTPNGKV

-1626 AGGYVAPHTSIE
+1626 AGGYVAPQTSIE
-1638 EVLVKIWVEVLGIK
+1638 EVLVKIWGEVLGIK

-1687 RRVFEAPTISE
+1687 RRVFEAPTIAE

-1708 KNAKSEVPALVPI
+1708 KNAKSDAPALVPI
-1721 SRESRRRK
+1721 SRDSRRRK
-1729 LSSFNGPIA
+1729 LSSFNKPIA

>member
-1 MPDPKISSS
+1 
-10 SPNARDSVTVELVE
+10 
-24 FLSYL
+24 
-29 RSLDINI
+29 
-36 FVEGSRLRCNAP
+36 
-48 EGIITPELRAEISQK
+48 
-63 KPEIVSFLKAANR
+63 
-76 TSSFT
+76 
-81 PAPIVPMGR
+81 
-90 DGNLPLSFAQ
+90 
-100 QRLWFLDQLVPNNPF
+100 
-115 YNVPAALRL
+115 
-124 TGSLNFAALQ
+124 
-134 QTFNEIVRRHEALRT
+134 
-149 TLAVVSGQPVQRI
+149 
-162 SAAFHLPINV
+162 
-172 VDLRNLPKESRQTE
+172 
-186 ANLLTA
+186 
-192 QEAQRSFNLSN
+192 
-203 DLLLR
+203 
-208 VTLLQLDDAEYLLM
+208 
-222 LNMHHIVSD
+222 
-231 GWSIGVLIQ
+231 
-240 ELGALYTAFASEK
+240 
-253 PSPLPALSIQ
+253 
-263 YADFAKWQREW
+263 
-274 LQGEVLETQLAYW
+274 
-287 RQRLNGI
+287 
-294 SMLNLPADR
+294 
-303 PRPAIQSYRGK
+303 
-314 RQFLQLPKQLSEA
+314 
-327 LETLSQREGVTLF
+327 
-340 MTMLAAFKTLLYHY
+340 
-354 AQQEDIVVGSPIANR
+354 
-369 NRSEIEALI
+369 
-378 GFFVNSLVLR
+378 
-388 TDLSGNP
+388 
-395 TFRELLNRVKE
+395 
-406 VALGAYAHQDLPF
+406 
-419 EKLVEELHPDRALNQ
+419 
-434 NPLFQ
+434 
-439 VAFALQNAPGNRLEL
+439 
-454 PELTL
+454 
-459 SPQQLDVGTARFDLE
+459 
-474 FHLWERSPNSSGSS
+474 
-488 QSPSNKLW
+488 
-496 VDSSLG
+496 
-502 ISGMVIYSADLFD
+502 
-515 EATIT
+515 
-520 RLIGHFQTLLE
+520 
-531 SIVTN
+531 
-536 PEQRIANLQY
+536 
-546 LSAQERYHL
+546 
-555 LVECNKTQADYP
+555 
-567 QDLCIHQLFEKQA
+567 
-580 DRTPEAVAL
+580 
-589 VFGEERVTYG
+589 
-599 ELNLRSN
+599 
-606 QLARYLQKMGVGAEV
+606 
-621 LVGLCCGRS
+621 
-630 LDLIVGMLG
+630 
-639 ILKAGGAYLILDP
+639 
-652 SYPAERSSFM
+652 
-662 LKDARVSVLLT
+662 
-673 RQGIN
+673 
-678 SPSYSESRLKTTE
+678 
-691 GGQVSSRLQPTSTM
+691 M

-716 EVQNLETQSDDKIHH
+716 EVQNLETQSVLLTRQGINSLSNSESR

-793 ADNPTSAAT
+793 ADNPTGAVT
-802 AENLV
+802 AKNLV

-865 YLAAGSSIYFPED
+865 YLAAGASIYFPED

-886 LQNWLVSKA
+886 LQNWLVSNA

-935 KSHPFKLVNNYG
+935 KSPPFKLVNNYG

-969 PTIGSPIANT
+969 PTIGRPIANT
-979 QIYILDKYLQPVAIG
+979 QVYILDKYLQPVPMG

-1017 AERFISNPFKPNS
+1017 AQSFIVNPFKPNS
-1030 GTILKDL
+1030 GTILNDL
-1037 FRNRQDACSTRDEF
+1037 FRNRQDACSTEKF
-1051 YCGTG
+1051 ISCGTG
-1056 ILPVLDNGATSEFK
+1056 ILPVLDNGATSHFK

-1083 VRYRGDRNLEF
+1083 VRYRADRNLEF

-1141 VAYIALNPEYS
+1141 VAYIALNAEYS
-1152 IASEKN
+1152 VAHEKN

-1171 QMLYNETYDRPAVDS
+1171 QMLYNETYNQPAVDS

-1199 TNQPIPAEQM
+1199 TNQPIPAEQV

-1234 TGLLLFQIAPSC
+1234 TGLLLFQIAPRC

-1273 VTLLQKMATDFE
+1273 VTLLQKMATDFA

-1296 LNSVVQYFPTI
+1296 LNSVVQYFPNI
-1307 DYLLQVLE
+1307 DYLVQVLE

-1350 EPSLAG
+1350 EPSLSG

-1418 SSETDPTQSP
+1418 SETDPPNPPYEGGLRSVSNFYDKT
-1428 AQEELRGARRLDWLD
+1428 ELQNPPFQGGQGGSKRLDWSA

-1454 QILLQNQLDVLRI
+1454 EILLQTQLDLLRI

-1473 RVMAAVKAAEL
+1473 RVAAAVKAAEL
-1484 LSVVDN
+1484 LSVVDK
-1490 FPTAGLLQKAVEKVE
+1490 FPTAGQLQKAVEKVE
-1505 NLGVDPEAWYALEVP
+1505 DLGVDPEAWYALEVP

-1550 ETRRDNLRPWRSYA
+1550 ETRSDNLRPWRSYA

-1584 AEKLPEYMVPSA
+1584 AEKLPEYMIPSA

-1619 QPIKLEW
+1619 EPIKLEW
-1626 AGGYVAPHTSIE
+1626 AGSYVAPHTSIE

-1687 RRVFEAPTISE
+1687 RRVFEAPTIAE
-1698 LSKIVESLKD
+1698 LSKIVESLKESD
-1708 KNAKSEVPALVPI
+1708 ANIKTPALVAI
-1721 SRESRRRK
+1721 SRDSRRMK
-1729 LSSFNGPIA
+1729 LSSFNQESK

>member
-1 MPDPKISSS
+1 MPEPKISSS
-10 SPNARDSVTVELVE
+10 SPNARDSVSVELVE

-48 EGIITPELRAEISQK
+48 EGIITPKLRAEISHK
-63 KPEIVSFLKAANR
+63 KAEIISFLKAANR

-81 PAPIVPMGR
+81 PTPIVPMGR

-124 TGSLNFAALQ
+124 TGSLNFSALQ
-134 QTFNEIVRRHEALRT
+134 KTFNEIVRRHEALRT
-149 TLAVVSGQPVQRI
+149 NLAVVSGQPVQKI
-162 SAAFHLPINV
+162 AAAFHLPINV
-172 VDLRNLPKESRQTE
+172 VDLRNLPKESRQNE
-186 ANLLTA
+186 ANRLTA

-253 PSPLPALSIQ
+253 PSHLPDLSIQ

-287 RQRLNGI
+287 RQQLNGI

-369 NRSEIEALI
+369 NRSEIEGLI

-439 VAFALQNAPGNRLEL
+439 VAFALQNAPGNQLEL

-474 FHLWERSPNSSGSS
+474 FHLWERSPNTSGSN

-496 VDSSLG
+496 VDSSEG

-515 EATIT
+515 EATIS

-536 PEQRIANLQY
+536 PEQRLANLQY
-546 LSAQERYHL
+546 LSAKERYHL
-555 LVECNKTQADYP
+555 LVECNNTQADYP
-567 QDLCIHQLFEKQA
+567 QDLCIHQLFEMQA
-580 DRTPEAVAL
+580 DRTPDAVAL
-589 VFGEERVTYG
+589 VFGEEQVTYR

-662 LKDARVSVLLT
+662 LKDAQVSVLLT

-678 SPSYSESRLKTTE
+678 SLSNSESRLKTTV
-691 GGQVSSRLQPTSTM
+691 GGQVSSRLQPTSAM

-731 LKTTE
+731 LKTTV

-793 ADNPTSAAT
+793 ADNPTSTAT

-865 YLAAGSSIYFPED
+865 YLAAGASIYFPED

-923 LAGGEKLQQHPL
+923 LTGGEKLQQHPL

-969 PTIGSPIANT
+969 PTIGRPIANT

-1017 AERFISNPFKPNS
+1017 AQSFIVNP
-1030 GTILKDL
+1030 
-1037 FRNRQDACSTRDEF
+1037 
-1051 YCGTG
+1051 
-1056 ILPVLDNGATSEFK
+1056 FK

-1116 VLTQHPAVQQ
+1116 QLTQHPAVQQ
-1126 TVAIASEDGHGDKRL
+1126 TVAIASEDGQGDKRL

-1171 QMLYNETYDRPAVDS
+1171 QILYNETYNQPAVDS

-1234 TGLLLFQIAPSC
+1234 TGLLLFQIASRC

-1260 YIQQHLANQQLAN
+1260 YIQQHLANLELTN
-1273 VTLLQKMATDFE
+1273 VTLIQKMATDFE

-1296 LNSVVQYFPTI
+1296 LNSVVQYFPNI
-1307 DYLLQVLE
+1307 DYLVQVLE

-1338 AAFHASVQLYQA
+1338 EAFHASVQLYQA

-1387 PQIGG
+1387 PQIGD

-1418 SSETDPTQSP
+1418 SETARPKSSP
-1428 AQEELRGARRLDWLD
+1428 KGEWDAEKRLDWLD
-1443 ENQNLT
+1443 ENQNLS

-1467 ANVPNA
+1467 SNVPNA
-1473 RVMAAVKAAEL
+1473 RVTAAVKAAEL
-1484 LSVVDN
+1484 LSVVDK
-1490 FPTAGLLQKAVEKVE
+1490 FPTAGQLQKAVEKVE
-1505 NLGVDPEAWYALEVP
+1505 DLGVDPEAWYALEVP

-1537 VVFARGETRDFVR
+1537 VVFARGETKDFVR
-1550 ETRRDNLRPWRSYA
+1550 ETRSDNLRPWRSYA

-1596 FVVLESLPVTANGKV
+1596 FVVLESLPVTPNGKV

-1626 AGGYVAPHTSIE
+1626 AGGYVAAQTSIE
-1638 EVLVKIWVEVLGIK
+1638 EVLVKIWAEVLGIK

-1680 FAVELPL
+1680 FGVELPL
-1687 RRVFEAPTISE
+1687 RRVFEAPTIGE

-1708 KNAKSEVPALVPI
+1708 KNAKSGSPALVPI
-1721 SRESRRRK
+1721 SRDSRRRK
-1729 LSSFNGPIA
+1729 LSSFNQESK

>member
-10 SPNARDSVTVELVE
+10 SPNARDSVRVELVE

-36 FVEGSRLRCNAP
+36 FIEGSRLRCNAP

-63 KPEIVSFLKAANR
+63 KTEIVSFLKAANR

-81 PAPIVPMGR
+81 STPIVPMGR

-124 TGSLNFAALQ
+124 TGSLNFSALQ

-149 TLAVVSGQPVQRI
+149 TLAVVSGQAVQRI
-162 SAAFHLPINV
+162 AAAFHLPINV
-172 VDLRNLPKESRQTE
+172 VDLRNLPQESRQTE
-186 ANLLTA
+186 ANRLTTE
-192 QEAQRSFNLSN
+192 EAQRSFNLSN

-240 ELGALYTAFASEK
+240 ELDALYTAFASEK

-287 RQRLNGI
+287 RHQLNGI

-314 RQFLQLPKQLSEA
+314 RQFWQLPKQLSEA

-474 FHLWERSPNSSGSS
+474 FHLWERSPNSSGSN

-520 RLIGHFQTLLE
+520 RMIGHFQTLLE

-546 LSAQERYHL
+546 LSAKERDHL
-555 LVECNKTQADYP
+555 LVECNNTQANYP
-567 QDLCIHQLFEKQA
+567 QDLCIHQLFEMQA
-580 DRTPEAVAL
+580 DRTPDAVAL
-589 VFGEERVTYG
+589 VFGEERVTYR

-606 QLARYLQKMGVGAEV
+606 QLARYLQKIGVGAEV

-630 LDLIVGMLG
+630 LDLMVGMLG

-662 LKDARVSVLLT
+662 LKDAELSVVLT
-673 RQGIN
+673 QQQWVENLR
-678 SPSYSESRLKTTE
+678 SPN
-691 GGQVSSRLQPTSTM
+691 LQ
-705 SQGIYSLVDDG
+705 IVC
-716 EVQNLETQSDDKIHH
+716 
-731 LKTTE
+731 
-736 GGQVSSRLQ
+736 
-745 PTSAMSQGIYSLV
+745 
-758 DDGEVQNLETQSD
+758 
-771 DKIHHP
+771 
-777 RVVFLDTDW
+777 LDTDW

-793 ADNPTSAAT
+793 ADNPTSATT

-865 YLAAGSSIYFPED
+865 YLAAGASIYFPEE

-886 LQNWLVSKA
+886 LQNWLVSNA

-923 LAGGEKLQQHPL
+923 LTGGEKLQQHPL

-969 PTIGSPIANT
+969 PTIGRPIANT

-1017 AERFISNPFKPNS
+1017 AQSFIVNH
-1030 GTILKDL
+1030 
-1037 FRNRQDACSTRDEF
+1037 
-1051 YCGTG
+1051 
-1056 ILPVLDNGATSEFK
+1056 FK

-1094 LGRIDEQ
+1094 LGRMDEQ

-1116 VLTQHPAVQQ
+1116 LLTQHPAVQQ
-1126 TVAIASEDGHGDKRL
+1126 TVAIASEDGQGDKRL
-1141 VAYIALNPEYS
+1141 VAYIALNAEYS
-1152 IASEKN
+1152 VAREKS

-1171 QMLYNETYDRPAVDS
+1171 QMLYNETYNQPAVES

-1199 TNQPIPAEQM
+1199 TNQPIPAEQV

-1234 TGLLLFQIAPSC
+1234 TGLLLFQIASRC

-1296 LNSVVQYFPTI
+1296 LNSVVQYFPNI
-1307 DYLLQVLE
+1307 DYLVQVLE

-1350 EPSLAG
+1350 EPSLSG

-1377 EFFSALKHRF
+1377 DFFSALKQRF
-1387 PQIGG
+1387 PQIGD
-1392 VEIQLIRGS
+1392 VEIQLIRGT

-1413 ILHIA
+1413 ILHI
-1418 SSETDPTQSP
+1418 SSETARPKSSP
-1428 AQEELRGARRLDWLD
+1428 KGEWGAEKRLDWLD

-1467 ANVPNA
+1467 TNVPNA
-1473 RVMAAVKAAEL
+1473 RVIAAVKAAEL
-1484 LSVVDN
+1484 LSVVDK
-1490 FPTAGLLQKAVEKVE
+1490 FPTAGQLQKAVEKVE
-1505 NLGVDPEAWYALEVP
+1505 DLGVDPEAWYALEVP

-1619 QPIKLEW
+1619 EPIKLEW

-1638 EVLVKIWVEVLGIK
+1638 EVLVKIWAEVLGIK

-1680 FAVELPL
+1680 FGVELPL
-1687 RRVFEAPTISE
+1687 RRVFEAPTIAE
-1698 LSKIVESLKD
+1698 LSKIVESLKESD
-1708 KNAKSEVPALVPI
+1708 ANIKAPALVAI
-1721 SRESRRRK
+1721 SRDSRRMK
-1729 LSSFNGPIA
+1729 LSSFNQESK

>member
-1 MPDPKISSS
+1 MPDPKISRS

-29 RSLDINI
+29 RSLDINVY
-36 FVEGSRLRCNAP
+36 VEGDILRCNAP
-48 EGIITPELRAEISQK
+48 EGIITPELRAEISHK
-63 KPEIVSFLKAANR
+63 KAEIVSFLKAANR

-81 PAPIVPMGR
+81 PAPIVPTGR

-124 TGSLNFAALQ
+124 TGSLNFSALQ
-134 QTFNEIVRRHEALRT
+134 QTFNEIVHRHEALRT
-149 TLAVVSGQPVQRI
+149 TLALVSGQPVQRI
-162 SAAFHLPINV
+162 AAAFHLPINV

-186 ANLLTA
+186 ATRLTA
-192 QEAQRSFNLSN
+192 QEAQRSFNLST

-287 RQRLNGI
+287 RQQLNGI

-303 PRPAIQSYRGK
+303 LRPAIQSYRGK
-314 RQFLQLPKQLSEA
+314 RLFLQLPKQLSEA

-439 VAFALQNAPGNRLEL
+439 VAFALQNAPGNQLEL

-474 FHLWERSPNSSGSS
+474 FHLWERSPNTSGSN

-496 VDSSLG
+496 VDSSEG

-515 EATIT
+515 EATIA
-520 RLIGHFQTLLE
+520 RLIGHFQSLLE
-531 SIVTN
+531 SIVAN

-546 LSAQERYHL
+546 LSAQERYQL
-555 LVECNKTQADYP
+555 LVECNNTQADYP
-567 QDLCIHQLFEKQA
+567 QDLCIHQLFEMQA
-580 DRTPEAVAL
+580 DRTPDAVAL
-589 VFGEERVTYG
+589 VFGEERVTYQQ
-599 ELNLRSN
+599 LNLRSN
-606 QLARYLQKMGVGAEV
+606 QLARYLQKIGVGAEV
-621 LVGLCCGRS
+621 LVGLCCGRA

-662 LKDARVSVLLT
+662 VKDAQLSVVLT
-673 RQGIN
+673 QQQWVEKLRAPN
-678 SPSYSESRLKTTE
+678 
-691 GGQVSSRLQPTSTM
+691 LQ
-705 SQGIYSLVDDG
+705 IVC
-716 EVQNLETQSDDKIHH
+716 
-731 LKTTE
+731 
-736 GGQVSSRLQ
+736 
-745 PTSAMSQGIYSLV
+745 
-758 DDGEVQNLETQSD
+758 
-771 DKIHHP
+771 
-777 RVVFLDTDW
+777 LDTDW

-886 LQNWLVSKA
+886 LQNWLVSNA

-908 VLLLDWPQTTALRIL
+908 VLLLDWPQNTALRIL

-935 KSHPFKLVNNYG
+935 KSHQFKLVNNYG

-969 PTIGSPIANT
+969 PTIGRPIANT
-979 QIYILDKYLQPVAIG
+979 QIYILDKYLQPVPAG

-1003 NGLARGYLNRPDLT
+1003 NGVARGYLNRPDLT
-1017 AERFISNPFKPNS
+1017 AQSFIVNP
-1030 GTILKDL
+1030 
-1037 FRNRQDACSTRDEF
+1037 
-1051 YCGTG
+1051 
-1056 ILPVLDNGATSEFK
+1056 FK

-1094 LGRIDEQ
+1094 LGRLDEQ

-1116 VLTQHPAVQQ
+1116 VLTQHPAVKQ
-1126 TVAIASEDGHGDKRL
+1126 TVATASEDGQGDKRL
-1141 VAYIALNPEYS
+1141 AAYIALNAEYS
-1152 IASEKN
+1152 SSSEKS

-1171 QMLYNETYDRPAVDS
+1171 QMLYNETYNQPAVES

-1199 TNQPIPAEQM
+1199 TNQPIPAEQV

-1234 TGLLLFQIAPSC
+1234 TGLLLFQIAPRC

-1273 VTLLQKMATDFE
+1273 VTLLQKMAADFE

-1296 LNSVVQYFPTI
+1296 LNSVVQYFPNI
-1307 DYLLQVLE
+1307 DYLVQVLE

-1321 APGGFIFIGD
+1321 ASGGFIFIGD

-1350 EPSLAG
+1350 EPSLPG

-1363 QMQIFQETELVIEP
+1363 QMQIFQETELVIDP
-1377 EFFSALKHRF
+1377 DFFSVLKHHF
-1387 PQIGG
+1387 PQIDG

-1401 YHNELTD
+1401 DRNELTN

-1418 SSETDPTQSP
+1418 SETARPKSSP
-1428 AQEELRGARRLDWLD
+1428 KGERGAEKRLNWLD

-1473 RVMAAVKAAEL
+1473 RVTAAVKAAEL
-1484 LSVVDN
+1484 LSVVDK
-1490 FPTAGLLQKAVEKVE
+1490 FPTAGQLQKAVEKVE
-1505 NLGVDPEAWYALEVP
+1505 NLGVDPEAWYVLEVP

-1528 NSDSQGRYD
+1528 NSDGQGRYD

-1550 ETRRDNLRPWRSYA
+1550 ETRSNNLRPWRSYA

-1572 ARKLVPQLQAYL
+1572 ARKLVPQLQAFL

-1619 QPIKLEW
+1619 QPIKLES

-1638 EVLVKIWVEVLGIK
+1638 EVLVKIWAEVLGIK

-1680 FAVELPL
+1680 FGVELPL

-1698 LSKIVESLKD
+1698 LSKVVESLKD
-1708 KNAKSEVPALVPI
+1708 KNAQSEVPALVPI
-1721 SRESRRRK
+1721 SRDSRRRK

>member
-1 MPDPKISSS
+1 MPEPKISSS
-10 SPNARDSVTVELVE
+10 SPNARDSVTVDLVE

-29 RSLDINI
+29 RTLDINI
-36 FVEGSRLRCNAP
+36 FVEGEILRCNAP
-48 EGIITPELRAEISQK
+48 EGILTPELRAEISQK
-63 KPEIVSFLKAANR
+63 KAEIISFLKAANR
-76 TSSFT
+76 TSSLT
-81 PAPIVPMGR
+81 HTPIVPMGR

-124 TGSLNFAALQ
+124 TGSLNFSALQ

-162 SAAFHLPINV
+162 AAAFHLPINV

-186 ANLLTA
+186 ANRLTA
-192 QEAQRSFNLSN
+192 EEAQRSFNLSN

-287 RQRLNGI
+287 RQQLNGI

-439 VAFALQNAPGNRLEL
+439 VAFALQNAPGNQLEL

-474 FHLWERSPNSSGSS
+474 FHLWERSPNSSESN

-496 VDSSLG
+496 VDSSEG

-520 RLIGHFQTLLE
+520 RMLGHFQTLLE
-531 SIVTN
+531 SIVAN

-546 LSAQERYHL
+546 LSDKERYHL
-555 LVECNKTQADYP
+555 LVECNNTQADYP
-567 QDLCIHQLFEKQA
+567 QDLCIHQLFEIQA
-580 DRTPEAVAL
+580 DRTPDAVAL

-662 LKDARVSVLLT
+662 VKDAQVSVFLT

-678 SPSYSESRLKTTE
+678 SLSNSESR
-691 GGQVSSRLQPTSTM
+691 
-705 SQGIYSLVDDG
+705 
-716 EVQNLETQSDDKIHH
+716 

-793 ADNPTSAAT
+793 ADNPTSAVT

-865 YLAAGSSIYFPED
+865 YLAAGASIYFPED

-886 LQNWLVSKA
+886 LQKWLVSNA
-895 ITISFLPTPLAEK
+895 IAISFLPTPLAEK

-935 KSHPFKLVNNYG
+935 KSHPFKLLNNYG

-969 PTIGSPIANT
+969 PTIGRPIANT
-979 QIYILDKYLQPVAIG
+979 QIYILDKYLQPVPMG

-1017 AERFISNPFKPNS
+1017 AQRFIVNP
-1030 GTILKDL
+1030 
-1037 FRNRQDACSTRDEF
+1037 
-1051 YCGTG
+1051 
-1056 ILPVLDNGATSEFK
+1056 FK

-1083 VRYRGDRNLEF
+1083 VRYRADRNLEF

-1141 VAYIALNPEYS
+1141 VAYIALNAEYS
-1152 IASEKN
+1152 SASEKN

-1171 QMLYNETYDRPAVDS
+1171 QMLYNETYNQPAVES

-1234 TGLLLFQIAPSC
+1234 TGLLLFQIASRC

-1260 YIQQHLANQQLAN
+1260 YIRQHLANQQLAN

-1296 LNSVVQYFPTI
+1296 LNSVVQYFPNI
-1307 DYLLQVLE
+1307 DYLVQVLE

-1356 EQLQQRV
+1356 KQLQQRV

-1377 EFFSALKHRF
+1377 DFFSALKQRF
-1387 PQIGG
+1387 PQIGS
-1392 VEIQLIRGS
+1392 VEIQLIRGN

-1413 ILHIA
+1413 ILHI
-1418 SSETDPTQSP
+1418 SSKTDPQSP
-1428 AQEELRGARRLDWLD
+1428 AQGELGGSKRLDWSA

-1454 QILLQNQLDVLRI
+1454 EILVQNQLDFLRI

-1473 RVMAAVKAAEL
+1473 RVTAAVKAAEL
-1484 LSVVDN
+1484 LSVVDK
-1490 FPTAGLLQKAVEKVE
+1490 FPTAGQLQKAVEKVE
-1505 NLGVDPEAWYALEVP
+1505 DLGVDPEAWYALKVP

-1537 VVFARGETRDFVR
+1537 VVFARGKTRDFVR
-1550 ETRRDNLRPWRSYA
+1550 ETRSDSLRPWRSYA
-1564 NNPLQAKA
+1564 NNPLQAKV

-1584 AEKLPEYMVPSA
+1584 AEKVPEYMVPSA

-1611 DRLALPAP
+1611 DRLALPVP
-1619 QPIKLEW
+1619 EPIKLEW
-1626 AGGYVAPHTSIE
+1626 AGGYVAPQTSIE

-1680 FAVELPL
+1680 FGVELPL
-1687 RRVFEAPTISE
+1687 RRVFEAPTIAE
-1698 LSKIVESLKD
+1698 LSKIVENLKESD
-1708 KNAKSEVPALVPI
+1708 ANIKAPALVAI
-1721 SRESRRRK
+1721 SRDSRRMK
-1729 LSSFNGPIA
+1729 LSSFNQESK

>member
-1 MPDPKISSS
+1 MPEPKISSS

-36 FVEGSRLRCNAP
+36 FVEGEILRCNAP
-48 EGIITPELRAEISQK
+48 EGIITPELRAEISQRK
-63 KPEIVSFLKAANR
+63 AEIVSFLKAANR
-76 TSSFT
+76 TSSLT
-81 PAPIVPMGR
+81 HTPIVPMGR
-90 DGNLPLSFAQ
+90 EGNLPLSFAQ

-124 TGSLNFAALQ
+124 TGSLKFSALQ

-162 SAAFHLPINV
+162 AAAFHLPINV

-186 ANLLTA
+186 ANRLTA

-287 RQRLNGI
+287 RQQLNGI

-474 FHLWERSPNSSGSS
+474 FHLWERSPNSSGSN

-496 VDSSLG
+496 VDSSEG

-555 LVECNKTQADYP
+555 LVECNNTQADYP
-567 QDLCIHQLFEKQA
+567 QDLCIHQLFEMQA
-580 DRTPEAVAL
+580 DRTPDAVAL
-589 VFGEERVTYG
+589 VFGEERVTYR

-662 LKDARVSVLLT
+662 VKDAQLSVVLT
-673 RQGIN
+673 QQQWIENLR
-678 SPSYSESRLKTTE
+678 SPN
-691 GGQVSSRLQPTSTM
+691 LQ
-705 SQGIYSLVDDG
+705 IVC
-716 EVQNLETQSDDKIHH
+716 
-731 LKTTE
+731 
-736 GGQVSSRLQ
+736 
-745 PTSAMSQGIYSLV
+745 
-758 DDGEVQNLETQSD
+758 
-771 DKIHHP
+771 
-777 RVVFLDTDW
+777 LDTDW

-793 ADNPTSAAT
+793 ADNPTSAVT

-969 PTIGSPIANT
+969 PTIGRPIANT
-979 QIYILDKYLQPVAIG
+979 QIYILDKYLQPVPMG

-1017 AERFISNPFKPNS
+1017 AQSFIPNPFKPNS
-1030 GTILKDL
+1030 GTILNDL
-1037 FRNRQDACSTRDEF
+1037 FRNRQDACST
-1051 YCGTG
+1051 
-1056 ILPVLDNGATSEFK
+1056 
-1070 PNSGERIYKTGDL
+1070 
-1083 VRYRGDRNLEF
+1083 
-1094 LGRIDEQ
+1094 
-1101 VKIRGFR
+1101 
-1108 IELGEIET
+1108 
-1116 VLTQHPAVQQ
+1116 
-1126 TVAIASEDGHGDKRL
+1126 
-1141 VAYIALNPEYS
+1141 
-1152 IASEKN
+1152 
-1158 QIMQLQDEQVLQW
+1158 
-1171 QMLYNETYDRPAVDS
+1171 
-1186 DPTFNI
+1186 
-1192 VGWNSSY
+1192 
-1199 TNQPIPAEQM
+1199 
-1209 RDWANNQAAQ
+1209 
-1219 ILALQPSR
+1219 
-1227 VLEIGCG
+1227 
-1234 TGLLLFQIAPSC
+1234 
-1246 TQYCGTDF
+1246 
-1254 SPISLN
+1254 
-1260 YIQQHLANQQLAN
+1260 
-1273 VTLLQKMATDFE
+1273 
-1285 GVETAAFDAVI
+1285 
-1296 LNSVVQYFPTI
+1296 
-1307 DYLLQVLE
+1307 
-1315 GAVKAT
+1315 
-1321 APGGFIFIGD
+1321 
-1331 VRSLPLL
+1331 
-1338 AAFHASVQLYQA
+1338 
-1350 EPSLAG
+1350 
-1356 EQLQQRV
+1356 
-1363 QMQIFQETELVIEP
+1363 
-1377 EFFSALKHRF
+1377 
-1387 PQIGG
+1387 
-1392 VEIQLIRGS
+1392 
-1401 YHNELTD
+1401 
-1408 FRYNA
+1408 
-1413 ILHIA
+1413 
-1418 SSETDPTQSP
+1418 
-1428 AQEELRGARRLDWLD
+1428 
-1443 ENQNLT
+1443 
-1449 VTKVQ
+1449 
-1454 QILLQNQLDVLRI
+1454 
-1467 ANVPNA
+1467 
-1473 RVMAAVKAAEL
+1473 
-1484 LSVVDN
+1484 
-1490 FPTAGLLQKAVEKVE
+1490 
-1505 NLGVDPEAWYALEVP
+1505 
-1520 YNVNISWS
+1520 
-1528 NSDSQGRYD
+1528 
-1537 VVFARGETRDFVR
+1537 
-1550 ETRRDNLRPWRSYA
+1550 
-1564 NNPLQAKA
+1564 
-1572 ARKLVPQLQAYL
+1572 
-1584 AEKLPEYMVPSA
+1584 
-1596 FVVLESLPVTANGKV
+1596 
-1611 DRLALPAP
+1611 
-1619 QPIKLEW
+1619 IK
-1626 AGGYVAPHTSIE
+1626 
-1638 EVLVKIWVEVLGIK
+1638 
-1652 RVGIRDNFFEL
+1652 
-1663 GGHSLLA
+1663 
-1670 TQLVSRVRDA
+1670 
-1680 FAVELPL
+1680 
-1687 RRVFEAPTISE
+1687 
-1698 LSKIVESLKD
+1698 
-1708 KNAKSEVPALVPI
+1708 
-1721 SRESRRRK
+1721 
-1729 LSSFNGPIA
+1729 

>member
-1 MPDPKISSS
+1 MPEPKISSS
-10 SPNARDSVTVELVE
+10 SPNARDSVRVELVE

-36 FVEGSRLRCNAP
+36 FVEGEILRCNAP
-48 EGIITPELRAEISQK
+48 EGIITPELRAEISQRK
-63 KPEIVSFLKAANR
+63 AEIVSFLKAANR

-81 PAPIVPMGR
+81 STPIVPMGR
-90 DGNLPLSFAQ
+90 EGNLPLSFAQ

-124 TGSLNFAALQ
+124 TGSLNFPALQ

-162 SAAFHLPINV
+162 AAAFHLPIHV
-172 VDLRNLPKESRQTE
+172 VDLRNLPKEYRQTE
-186 ANLLTA
+186 ANRLTA
-192 QEAQRSFNLSN
+192 EEAQRSFNLSN
-203 DLLLR
+203 DLLLQ

-253 PSPLPALSIQ
+253 LSPLPALSIQ

-287 RQRLNGI
+287 RQQLNGI

-303 PRPAIQSYRGK
+303 PRPTIQSYRGK

-474 FHLWERSPNSSGSS
+474 FHLWERSPNSSGSN

-496 VDSSLG
+496 VDSSES

-520 RLIGHFQTLLE
+520 RLIGHFQALLE
-531 SIVTN
+531 SIVAN
-536 PEQRIANLQY
+536 PEQRIASLEY
-546 LSAQERYHL
+546 MSAQERYHL
-555 LVECNKTQADYP
+555 LVECNNTQADNP
-567 QDLCIHQLFEKQA
+567 QDLCIHQIFEMQA
-580 DRTPEAVAL
+580 DRTPDAVAL
-589 VFGEERVTYG
+589 VFGEEQVTYQ

-662 LKDARVSVLLT
+662 IKDAQVSVLLT

-678 SPSYSESRLKTTE
+678 SLSNSESR
-691 GGQVSSRLQPTSTM
+691 
-705 SQGIYSLVDDG
+705 
-716 EVQNLETQSDDKIHH
+716 

-793 ADNPTSAAT
+793 ADNPTSAVT

-840 GVSAGDRATQIAA
+840 GVSAGDQATQIAA

-886 LQNWLVSKA
+886 LQNWLVSNA

-958 YIPVT
+958 YIPAT

-969 PTIGSPIANT
+969 PTIGGPIANT

-1017 AERFISNPFKPNS
+1017 AQRFIVNP
-1030 GTILKDL
+1030 
-1037 FRNRQDACSTRDEF
+1037 
-1051 YCGTG
+1051 
-1056 ILPVLDNGATSEFK
+1056 FK

-1126 TVAIASEDGHGDKRL
+1126 TVAIASEDGQRDKRL

-1152 IASEKN
+1152 SASEKH

-1171 QMLYNETYDRPAVDS
+1171 QMLYNETYNQPAVDS

-1234 TGLLLFQIAPSC
+1234 TGLLLFQIAPRC

-1260 YIQQHLANQQLAN
+1260 YIRQHLANQQLAN

-1307 DYLLQVLE
+1307 DYLVQVLE

-1377 EFFSALKHRF
+1377 DFFSALKHRF

-1401 YHNELTD
+1401 ARNELTD

-1418 SSETDPTQSP
+1418 SETARPKSSNKG
-1428 AQEELRGARRLDWLD
+1428 EWGAEKRLDWSD

-1473 RVMAAVKAAEL
+1473 RVTAAVKAAEL
-1484 LSVVDN
+1484 LSVVDK
-1490 FPTAGLLQKAVEKVE
+1490 FPTAGQLQKAVEKVE
-1505 NLGVDPEAWYALEVP
+1505 DLGVDPEAWYALEVP

-1537 VVFARGETRDFVR
+1537 VVFARGETRDFVP
-1550 ETRRDNLRPWRSYA
+1550 ETRSDNLRPWRSYA

-1638 EVLVKIWVEVLGIK
+1638 EVLVKIWAEVLGIK

-1687 RRVFEAPTISE
+1687 RLVFEAPTIAE

-1708 KNAKSEVPALVPI
+1708 KNAKSEAPALVPI
-1721 SRESRRRK
+1721 SRDSRRRK
-1729 LSSFNGPIA
+1729 LSSFNRPIA

>member
-1 MPDPKISSS
+1 M
-10 SPNARDSVTVELVE
+10 NTVE
-24 FLSYL
+24 FISYL

-36 FVEGSRLRCNAP
+36 FVEESRLRCNAP
-48 EGIITPELRAEISQK
+48 EGIITPELRAEISQRK
-63 KPEIVSFLKAANR
+63 AEIISFLQAAN
-76 TSSFT
+76 FT
-81 PAPIVPMGR
+81 PAPIVPVAR
-90 DGNLPLSFAQ
+90 NGNLPLSFAQ

-124 TGSLNFAALQ
+124 TGALNFPALQ

-149 TLAVVSGQPVQRI
+149 NLAVVAGESVQEI
-162 SAAFHLPINV
+162 AEVFHLPIYV
-172 VDLRNLPKESRQTE
+172 FDLRNLPEESRQAE
-186 ANLLTA
+186 ANRLA
-192 QEAQRSFNLSN
+192 AKEAERSFNLST

-208 VTLLQLDDAEYLLM
+208 VTLLRLDDAEYLLM

-240 ELGALYTAFASEK
+240 ELGAIYTAFVSGK
-253 PSPLPALSIQ
+253 PSPLPELSVQ

-274 LQGEVLETQLAYW
+274 LQGDVLETQLAYW
-287 RQRLNGI
+287 RQQLNGI

-303 PRPAIQSYRGK
+303 PRPAVQSYRGK
-314 RQFLQLPKQLSEA
+314 RLLLQLPKPLSEA
-327 LETLSQREGVTLF
+327 LEMLSQRQGVTLF
-340 MTMLAAFKTLLYHY
+340 MTVLAAFQTLLYHY

-395 TFRELLNRVKE
+395 TFLELLNRVKE

-439 VAFALQNAPGNRLEL
+439 VAFALQNAPANPLEL

-459 SPQQLDVGTARFDLE
+459 SPQQLDVQTARFDLE

-488 QSPSNKLW
+488 ESRSNKLW
-496 VDSSLG
+496 VDTNEG

-515 EATIT
+515 EATIC
-520 RLIGHFQTLLE
+520 RMIRHFQTLLE
-531 SIVTN
+531 SIVGN
-536 PEQRIANLQY
+536 PDERIAYLQY
-546 LSAQERYHL
+546 LSEQERDRL
-555 LVECNKTQADYP
+555 LVECNKTAANYP
-567 QDLCIHQLFEKQA
+567 QNLCVHQLFELHAKQMP
-580 DRTPEAVAL
+580 DAVAL
-589 VFGEERVTYG
+589 VFGDERVTYR

-606 QLARYLQKMGVGAEV
+606 QLARYLQKIGVGAEV
-621 LVGLCCGRS
+621 LVGLGCGRS
-630 LDLIVGMLG
+630 IELIVGMLAV
-639 ILKAGGAYLILDP
+639 LKAGGAYLILDP
-652 SYPAERSSFM
+652 NYPVARSHLM
-662 LKDARVSVLLT
+662 IEDAQVSVLLT

-691 GGQVSSRLQPTSTM
+691 TAEVSSRLQPTSATS
-705 SQGIYSLVDDG
+705 SQSL
-716 EVQNLETQSDDKIHH
+716 

-736 GGQVSSRLQ
+736 TPEVSSRLQ

-758 DDGEVQNLETQSD
+758 DDGAVQNLETQSD
-771 DKIHHP
+771 DKINHP
-777 RVVFLDTDW
+777 MVVFLDTDW
-786 EMISQEI
+786 AMISQEI

-802 AENLV
+802 AANLA

-819 KGVEIEHGS
+819 KAVEIEHRS
-828 LLNLVFWHQREF
+828 LLNLVFWHQNEF

-853 IGFDACGWEIWP
+853 IAFDACAWEIWP
-865 YLAAGSSIYFPED
+865 YLAAGASIYFPED
-878 DIRRDPEK
+878 EIRRDPEK
-886 LQNWLVSKA
+886 LQNWLISNA
-895 ITISFLPTPLAEK
+895 IAISFLPTPLAAQ
-908 VLLLDWPQTTALRIL
+908 LLQLDWPQTTALRIML
-923 LAGGEKLQQHPL
+923 TGGEKLQKHPL

-958 YIPVT
+958 YIPTT
-963 EQTDIA
+963 ESDIA
-969 PTIGSPIANT
+969 PTIGRPIANT
-979 QIYILDKYLQPVAIG
+979 QVYILDKYLQPLPAG

-1017 AERFISNPFKPNS
+1017 AEHFIPNPFQPNS
-1030 GTILKDL
+1030 T
-1037 FRNRQDACSTRDEF
+1037 
-1051 YCGTG
+1051 
-1056 ILPVLDNGATSEFK
+1056 
-1070 PNSGERIYKTGDL
+1070 ERIYKTGDL
-1083 VRYRGDRNLEF
+1083 ARYRADYNLEF

-1126 TVAIASEDGHGDKRL
+1126 TVVTAAEDAQQNKRL
-1141 VAYIALNPEYS
+1141 LAYIALDQKYS
-1152 IASEKN
+1152 NISETD
-1158 QIMQLQDEQVLQW
+1158 QIVQLQAEQVSQW
-1171 QMLYNETYDRPAVDS
+1171 QMLYNETYNQPAADS

-1199 TNQPIPAEQM
+1199 TNQPIAAEQV
-1209 RDWANNQAAQ
+1209 REWANNQAAQ
-1219 ILALQPSR
+1219 ILALQPQR

-1234 TGLLLFQIAPSC
+1234 TGLMLFQIAPSC
-1246 TQYCGTDF
+1246 TVYCGTDF
-1254 SPISLN
+1254 SPISIN

-1273 VTLLQKMATDFE
+1273 VTLLQKMATDFT
-1285 GVETAAFDAVI
+1285 GIETAAFDSVI
-1296 LNSVVQYFPTI
+1296 LNSVVQYFPNI
-1307 DYLLQVLE
+1307 DYLVQVLE
-1315 GAVKAT
+1315 SAVKAT

-1338 AAFHASVQLYQA
+1338 AAFHAAVQLHQA
-1350 EPSLAG
+1350 EPSLAA

-1363 QMQIFQETELVIEP
+1363 KMQIFQETELVIHP
-1377 EFFSALKHRF
+1377 DFFSALQHRF

-1401 YHNELTD
+1401 YHNELTQ

-1413 ILHIA
+1413 ILHLAPEKDSPNPPNKQEI
-1418 SSETDPTQSP
+1418 ETSQ
-1428 AQEELRGARRLDWLD
+1428 RLDWSKP
-1443 ENQNLT
+1443 NQHLT
-1449 VTKVQ
+1449 VSNVE
-1454 QILLQNQLDVLRI
+1454 QILLENELDVLTI

-1473 RVMAAVKAAEL
+1473 RITAAVKTAEL
-1484 LSVVDN
+1484 LSN
-1490 FPTAGLLQKAVEKVE
+1490 AETIKTAAQLQKALEK
-1505 NLGVDPEAWYALEVP
+1505 LGDLGINPEAWYALQVP
-1520 YNVNISWS
+1520 YNISIAW
-1528 NSDSQGRYD
+1528 SDSDSDGCYD
-1537 VVFARGETRDFVR
+1537 VVFSRGETRNFVQ
-1550 ETRRDNLRPWRSYA
+1550 ETTADNLLPWRSYA

-1584 AEKLPEYMVPSA
+1584 AKKLPDYMIPSA
-1596 FVVLESLPVTANGKV
+1596 FVVLESLPVTASGKV

-1619 QPIKLEW
+1619 EPIKLEW
-1626 AGGYVAPHTSIE
+1626 AGGYIAPQTAVE
-1638 EVLVKIWVEVLGIK
+1638 QVLVKIWAEVLGIK
-1652 RVGIRDNFFEL
+1652 RSGIRDNFFEL

-1680 FAVELPL
+1680 FGIELPL
-1687 RRVFEAPTISE
+1687 RCVFEAPTIGE

-1708 KNAKSEVPALVPI
+1708 KNAKSEIPALVAI
-1721 SRESRRRK
+1721 SRDSRRRK
-1729 LSSFNGPIA
+1729 LSSLNQESK

>member
-1 MPDPKISSS
+1 MK
-10 SPNARDSVTVELVE
+10 TVE

-36 FVEGSRLRCNAP
+36 FVEGEILRCNAP
-48 EGIITPELRAEISQK
+48 EGIITPELRAEISHK
-63 KPEIVSFLKAANR
+63 KAEIVSFLKAANR

-81 PAPIVPMGR
+81 PAPIVPMER

-124 TGSLNFAALQ
+124 TGSLNLTVLQ

-162 SAAFHLPINV
+162 AAAFHLPINV
-172 VDLRNLPKESRQTE
+172 LDLRNLPKESRQTE
-186 ANLLTA
+186 ANRLTA

-253 PSPLPALSIQ
+253 PSPLPPLSIQ

-287 RQRLNGI
+287 RQQLNGI

-314 RQFLQLPKQLSEA
+314 RQFLQLSKQLSEA

-340 MTMLAAFKTLLYHY
+340 MTMLAAFQTLLYHY

-474 FHLWERSPNSSGSS
+474 FHLWERSPNSSGSN

-496 VDSSLG
+496 VDSSEG

-520 RLIGHFQTLLE
+520 RMLGHFQTLLE
-531 SIVTN
+531 SIVAN

-546 LSAQERYHL
+546 LSAKERDHL
-555 LVECNKTQADYP
+555 LVECNNTQADYP
-567 QDLCIHQLFEKQA
+567 QELCVHQLFEMQA
-580 DRTPEAVAL
+580 DRTPDAVAL
-589 VFGEERVTYG
+589 VFGDERVTYR
-599 ELNLRSN
+599 ELNIRSN
-606 QLARYLQKMGVGAEV
+606 QLARYLQKIGVGAEV

-662 LKDARVSVLLT
+662 LKDAQLSVVLT
-673 RQGIN
+673 QQQWVEKLP
-678 SPSYSESRLKTTE
+678 SPN
-691 GGQVSSRLQPTSTM
+691 LQ
-705 SQGIYSLVDDG
+705 IVC
-716 EVQNLETQSDDKIHH
+716 
-731 LKTTE
+731 
-736 GGQVSSRLQ
+736 
-745 PTSAMSQGIYSLV
+745 
-758 DDGEVQNLETQSD
+758 
-771 DKIHHP
+771 
-777 RVVFLDTDW
+777 LDTDW

-802 AENLV
+802 AENRV

-865 YLAAGSSIYFPED
+865 YLAAGASIYFPED
-878 DIRRDPEK
+878 DMRRDPEK
-886 LQNWLVSKA
+886 LQNWLISKA
-895 ITISFLPTPLAEK
+895 ITISFLPTPLADK

-923 LAGGEKLQQHPL
+923 LTGGEKLQQHPL

-969 PTIGSPIANT
+969 PTIGCPIANT

-1017 AERFISNPFKPNS
+1017 AERFISNLFKPNS
-1030 GTILKDL
+1030 
-1037 FRNRQDACSTRDEF
+1037 A
-1051 YCGTG
+1051 
-1056 ILPVLDNGATSEFK
+1056 
-1070 PNSGERIYKTGDL
+1070 ERIYKTGDL
-1083 VRYRGDRNLEF
+1083 VRYRTDRKLEF

-1126 TVAIASEDGHGDKRL
+1126 TVAIASEDGQGDKRL

-1152 IASEKN
+1152 IAREKN

-1171 QMLYNETYDRPAVDS
+1171 QMLYNETYDRPAVES

-1219 ILALQPSR
+1219 ILALQPRR

-1234 TGLLLFQIAPSC
+1234 TGLLLFQIAPRC

-1254 SPISLN
+1254 SAISLN

-1273 VTLLQKMATDFE
+1273 VTLLQKMATDFA

-1296 LNSVVQYFPTI
+1296 LNSVVQYFPNI
-1307 DYLLQVLE
+1307 DYLVQVLE

-1377 EFFSALKHRF
+1377 DYFNALKQRF

-1401 YHNELTD
+1401 YHNELTN

-1418 SSETDPTQSP
+1418 SETARPKSSTKG
-1428 AQEELRGARRLDWLD
+1428 EWGAEKRLDWSA

-1449 VTKVQ
+1449 ITKVQ
-1454 QILLQNQLDVLRI
+1454 QILLENQLNVLRI

-1473 RVMAAVKAAEL
+1473 RVTAAVKAAEL
-1484 LSVVDN
+1484 LSVVDK
-1490 FPTAGLLQKAVEKVE
+1490 FTTAGQLHKAVEKVE
-1505 NLGVDPEAWYALEVP
+1505 NLGLDPEDWYALEVP
-1520 YNVNISWS
+1520 YNVNIAWS

-1537 VVFARGETRDFVR
+1537 VVFARGKTRDFVP
-1550 ETRRDNLRPWRSYA
+1550 ETRSDNLRPWRSYA

-1584 AEKLPEYMVPSA
+1584 AEKLPEYMIPSA

-1619 QPIKLEW
+1619 EPIKLEW
-1626 AGGYVAPHTSIE
+1626 AGGYVAPQTSVE
-1638 EVLVKIWVEVLGIK
+1638 EVLVKIWAEVLGIK

-1680 FAVELPL
+1680 CGVELPL
-1687 RRVFEAPTISE
+1687 RCVFEAPTIGE
-1698 LSKIVESLKD
+1698 LCKIVESLKD
-1708 KNAKSEVPALVPI
+1708 KNAKIKAPALVPV
-1721 SRESRRRK
+1721 SRENRRVK
-1729 LSSFNGPIA
+1729 LSSLNRESKER

>member
-1 MPDPKISSS
+1 
-10 SPNARDSVTVELVE
+10 
-24 FLSYL
+24 
-29 RSLDINI
+29 
-36 FVEGSRLRCNAP
+36 
-48 EGIITPELRAEISQK
+48 
-63 KPEIVSFLKAANR
+63 
-76 TSSFT
+76 
-81 PAPIVPMGR
+81 
-90 DGNLPLSFAQ
+90 
-100 QRLWFLDQLVPNNPF
+100 
-115 YNVPAALRL
+115 
-124 TGSLNFAALQ
+124 
-134 QTFNEIVRRHEALRT
+134 
-149 TLAVVSGQPVQRI
+149 
-162 SAAFHLPINV
+162 
-172 VDLRNLPKESRQTE
+172 
-186 ANLLTA
+186 
-192 QEAQRSFNLSN
+192 SN
-203 DLLLR
+203 
-208 VTLLQLDDAEYLLM
+208 
-222 LNMHHIVSD
+222 
-231 GWSIGVLIQ
+231 
-240 ELGALYTAFASEK
+240 
-253 PSPLPALSIQ
+253 
-263 YADFAKWQREW
+263 
-274 LQGEVLETQLAYW
+274 
-287 RQRLNGI
+287 
-294 SMLNLPADR
+294 
-303 PRPAIQSYRGK
+303 
-314 RQFLQLPKQLSEA
+314 
-327 LETLSQREGVTLF
+327 
-340 MTMLAAFKTLLYHY
+340 
-354 AQQEDIVVGSPIANR
+354 
-369 NRSEIEALI
+369 
-378 GFFVNSLVLR
+378 
-388 TDLSGNP
+388 
-395 TFRELLNRVKE
+395 
-406 VALGAYAHQDLPF
+406 
-419 EKLVEELHPDRALNQ
+419 
-434 NPLFQ
+434 
-439 VAFALQNAPGNRLEL
+439 
-454 PELTL
+454 
-459 SPQQLDVGTARFDLE
+459 
-474 FHLWERSPNSSGSS
+474 
-488 QSPSNKLW
+488 
-496 VDSSLG
+496 
-502 ISGMVIYSADLFD
+502 
-515 EATIT
+515 
-520 RLIGHFQTLLE
+520 
-531 SIVTN
+531 
-536 PEQRIANLQY
+536 
-546 LSAQERYHL
+546 
-555 LVECNKTQADYP
+555 
-567 QDLCIHQLFEKQA
+567 
-580 DRTPEAVAL
+580 
-589 VFGEERVTYG
+589 
-599 ELNLRSN
+599 
-606 QLARYLQKMGVGAEV
+606 
-621 LVGLCCGRS
+621 
-630 LDLIVGMLG
+630 
-639 ILKAGGAYLILDP
+639 
-652 SYPAERSSFM
+652 
-662 LKDARVSVLLT
+662 
-673 RQGIN
+673 
-678 SPSYSESRLKTTE
+678 SESR
-691 GGQVSSRLQPTSTM
+691 
-705 SQGIYSLVDDG
+705 
-716 EVQNLETQSDDKIHH
+716 

-865 YLAAGSSIYFPED
+865 YLAAGASIYFPED

-886 LQNWLVSKA
+886 LQNWLVSNA
-895 ITISFLPTPLAEK
+895 IAISFLPTPLAEK

-969 PTIGSPIANT
+969 PTIGRPIANT
-979 QIYILDKYLQPVAIG
+979 QIYILDKYLQPVPMG

-1017 AERFISNPFKPNS
+1017 TQSFIVNPFKPNS
-1030 GTILKDL
+1030 DTILNDL
-1037 FRNRQDACSTRDEF
+1037 FRNRHLACSTRDEF
-1051 YCGTG
+1051 SCGTG
-1056 ILPVLDNGATSEFK
+1056 ILPVLDNNAHPTLCGTGILPVLDNDAHPTLCGTGILPVLDNSATSEFK

-1126 TVAIASEDGHGDKRL
+1126 TVAIAAEDGQGDKRL

-1152 IASEKN
+1152 VAREKS

-1171 QMLYNETYDRPAVDS
+1171 QMLYNETYNQPAVDS

-1234 TGLLLFQIAPSC
+1234 TGLLLFQIASRC

-1260 YIQQHLANQQLAN
+1260 YIRQHLANQELTN

-1307 DYLLQVLE
+1307 DYLVQVLE

-1377 EFFSALKHRF
+1377 DFFSALKQRF
-1387 PQIGG
+1387 PQIWG

-1401 YHNELTD
+1401 DRNELTD

-1418 SSETDPTQSP
+1418 SETARPKSSP
-1428 AQEELRGARRLDWLD
+1428 KGEWGAEKRLDWLD
-1443 ENQNLT
+1443 ENENLT

-1454 QILLQNQLDVLRI
+1454 QILLQNQLDLLRI

-1473 RVMAAVKAAEL
+1473 RLTAAVKAAEL
-1484 LSVVDN
+1484 LSVVDK
-1490 FPTAGLLQKAVEKVE
+1490 FPTAGQLQKAVEKVE
-1505 NLGVDPEAWYALEVP
+1505 DLGVDPEAWYALEVP

-1550 ETRRDNLRPWRSYA
+1550 ETRSDNLRPWRSYA

-1572 ARKLVPQLQAYL
+1572 ARKLVPQLQAFL

-1596 FVVLESLPVTANGKV
+1596 FVVLESLRVTANGKV

-1638 EVLVKIWVEVLGIK
+1638 EVLVKIWAEVLGIK

-1680 FAVELPL
+1680 FGVELPL
-1687 RRVFEAPTISE
+1687 RRVFEAPTIAE

-1708 KNAKSEVPALVPI
+1708 KNAKSDAPALVPI
-1721 SRESRRRK
+1721 SRDSRRRK
-1729 LSSFNGPIA
+1729 LSSFNGSIA

>member
-36 FVEGSRLRCNAP
+36 FVEGEILRCNAP

-63 KPEIVSFLKAANR
+63 KAEIVSFLKAANR

-81 PAPIVPMGR
+81 PTPIVPMGR

-124 TGSLNFAALQ
+124 TGSLNFSALQ

-162 SAAFHLPINV
+162 AAASHLPINV
-172 VDLRNLPKESRQTE
+172 VDLRNLPQESRQIE
-186 ANLLTA
+186 ANRLTA
-192 QEAQRSFNLSN
+192 EEAQRSFNLSN

-231 GWSIGVLIQ
+231 GWSIGVLVQ

-287 RQRLNGI
+287 RQQLNGI

-340 MTMLAAFKTLLYHY
+340 MTMLAAFQTLLYHY
-354 AQQEDIVVGSPIANR
+354 TRQDDIAVGSPIANR

-474 FHLWERSPNSSGSS
+474 FHLWERSPNSSGSN

-496 VDSSLG
+496 VDSSEG

-531 SIVTN
+531 NIVAN

-555 LVECNKTQADYP
+555 LVECNNTQADYP
-567 QDLCIHQLFEKQA
+567 QDLCIHQLFEMQA
-580 DRTPEAVAL
+580 DRTPDAVAL
-589 VFGEERVTYG
+589 VFGEERVTYRG
-599 ELNLRSN
+599 LNLRSN

-662 LKDARVSVLLT
+662 VKDAQLSVVLT
-673 RQGIN
+673 QQQWIENLR
-678 SPSYSESRLKTTE
+678 SPN
-691 GGQVSSRLQPTSTM
+691 LQ
-705 SQGIYSLVDDG
+705 IVC
-716 EVQNLETQSDDKIHH
+716 
-731 LKTTE
+731 
-736 GGQVSSRLQ
+736 
-745 PTSAMSQGIYSLV
+745 
-758 DDGEVQNLETQSD
+758 
-771 DKIHHP
+771 
-777 RVVFLDTDW
+777 LDTDW

-793 ADNPTSAAT
+793 ADNPTSAVS
-802 AENLV
+802 AENLL

-865 YLAAGSSIYFPED
+865 YLAAGSSIYFAED

-886 LQNWLVSKA
+886 LQNWLVSNA

-969 PTIGSPIANT
+969 PTIGRPIANT
-979 QIYILDKYLQPVAIG
+979 QIYLLDKYLQPVPMG

-1017 AERFISNPFKPNS
+1017 AQSFIPNP
-1030 GTILKDL
+1030 
-1037 FRNRQDACSTRDEF
+1037 
-1051 YCGTG
+1051 
-1056 ILPVLDNGATSEFK
+1056 FK

-1083 VRYRGDRNLEF
+1083 VRYRGDRSLDF

-1126 TVAIASEDGHGDKRL
+1126 TVAIASEDGQGDKRL
-1141 VAYIALNPEYS
+1141 VAYIALNAEYS
-1152 IASEKN
+1152 SASEKN

-1171 QMLYNETYDRPAVDS
+1171 QMLYNETYNQPAVES
-1186 DPTFNI
+1186 DPTFNS

-1209 RDWANNQAAQ
+1209 RDWAKNQAAQ

-1234 TGLLLFQIAPSC
+1234 TGLLLFQIAPRC

-1260 YIQQHLANQQLAN
+1260 YIRQHLANQQLAN

-1307 DYLLQVLE
+1307 DYLVQVIE

-1321 APGGFIFIGD
+1321 APGGFIVIGE
-1331 VRSLPLL
+1331 VRNLPLL

-1363 QMQIFQETELVIEP
+1363 QMQIFQETELVIDP
-1377 EFFSALKHRF
+1377 DFFSALKDRF

-1401 YHNELTD
+1401 YRNELTD

-1418 SSETDPTQSP
+1418 PEKDTPNPPYQGGLRSVSNFYDKK
-1428 AQEELRGARRLDWLD
+1428 ELQNPPFQGGQGESKRLDWLE

-1454 QILLQNQLDVLRI
+1454 QILLQNQLDFLRI

-1473 RVMAAVKAAEL
+1473 RVTAAVKAAEL
-1484 LSVVDN
+1484 LSVVDK
-1490 FPTAGLLQKAVEKVE
+1490 FPTAGQLQKAVEKVE
-1505 NLGVDPEAWYALEVP
+1505 DLGVDPEAWYALEVP

-1537 VVFARGETRDFVR
+1537 VVFARGETRGFVP
-1550 ETRRDNLRPWRSYA
+1550 ETRSDNLRPWRSYA
-1564 NNPLQAKA
+1564 TNPLQAKA

-1638 EVLVKIWVEVLGIK
+1638 EVLVKIWAEVLGIK

-1670 TQLVSRVRDA
+1670 THLVSRVRDA

-1687 RRVFEAPTISE
+1687 RRVFEAPTIAE
-1698 LSKIVESLKD
+1698 LSKIVESLKESD
-1708 KNAKSEVPALVPI
+1708 ANIKAPALVAI
-1721 SRESRRRK
+1721 SRENRRGK
-1729 LSSFNGPIA
+1729 LSSLNRENKDR

>member
-1 MPDPKISSS
+1 MPDQKISSS

-36 FVEGSRLRCNAP
+36 FVEGERLRCNAP
-48 EGIITPELRAEISQK
+48 EGIITPELRAEISHK
-63 KPEIVSFLKAANR
+63 KAEIISFLKAANR
-76 TSSFT
+76 TSSLT
-81 PAPIVPMGR
+81 STPIVSMGR
-90 DGNLPLSFAQ
+90 EGNIPLSFAQ

-124 TGSLNFAALQ
+124 TGTLNFSALQ

-149 TLAVVSGQPVQRI
+149 NLAVVSNQPFQRI
-162 SAAFHLPINV
+162 AAAFHLQINV

-186 ANLLTA
+186 ANRLTTE
-192 QEAQRSFNLSN
+192 EAQRSFNLST

-253 PSPLPALSIQ
+253 PSPLPTLSIQ

-287 RQRLNGI
+287 RQQLNGI

-439 VAFALQNAPGNRLEL
+439 VAFALQNAPGNQLEL

-474 FHLWERSPNSSGSS
+474 FHLWERSPNSSGSN

-496 VDSSLG
+496 VDSSEG

-546 LSAQERYHL
+546 LSAQERDYL
-555 LVECNKTQADYP
+555 LVECNNTQADYP
-567 QDLCIHQLFEKQA
+567 QDLCIHQLFEMQA
-580 DRTPEAVAL
+580 DRTPDAVAL
-589 VFGEERVTYG
+589 VFGEERVTYQQ
-599 ELNLRSN
+599 LNLRSN
-606 QLARYLQKMGVGAEV
+606 QLARYLQKIGVGAEV

-662 LKDARVSVLLT
+662 LKDAQVSVLLT

-678 SPSYSESRLKTTE
+678 SLSNSESR
-691 GGQVSSRLQPTSTM
+691 
-705 SQGIYSLVDDG
+705 
-716 EVQNLETQSDDKIHH
+716 

-745 PTSAMSQGIYSLV
+745 PTSAMSQGIDSLV

-923 LAGGEKLQQHPL
+923 LTGGEKLQQHPL

-969 PTIGSPIANT
+969 PTIGRPIANT
-979 QIYILDKYLQPVAIG
+979 QIYILDKYLQPVPMG

-1017 AERFISNPFKPNS
+1017 AQSFIPNPFKPNS
-1030 GTILKDL
+1030 DTILNDL
-1037 FRNRQDACSTRDEF
+1037 FRNRQDACSTTKF
-1051 YCGTG
+1051 ISCGTG
-1056 ILPVLDNGATSEFK
+1056 ILPVLDNSITSQFK

-1126 TVAIASEDGHGDKRL
+1126 TVAIASEDGQGDKRL

-1152 IASEKN
+1152 VAREKS

-1171 QMLYNETYDRPAVDS
+1171 QILYNETYNQPAVDS

-1234 TGLLLFQIAPSC
+1234 TGLLLFQIAPRC

-1260 YIQQHLANQQLAN
+1260 YIRQHLANQELAN

-1307 DYLLQVLE
+1307 DYLVQVLE

-1338 AAFHASVQLYQA
+1338 AAFQASVQLYQA

-1363 QMQIFQETELVIEP
+1363 QMQIFQETELVIDP
-1377 EFFSALKHRF
+1377 DFFSALKHRF
-1387 PQIGG
+1387 PQIDG

-1418 SSETDPTQSP
+1418 SETARPES
-1428 AQEELRGARRLDWLD
+1428 AQKGECSAEKRLDWLD

-1473 RVMAAVKAAEL
+1473 RVTAAVKAAEL
-1484 LSVVDN
+1484 LSVVDK
-1490 FPTAGLLQKAVEKVE
+1490 FPTAGQLQKAVEKVE
-1505 NLGVDPEAWYALEVP
+1505 DLGVDPEAWYALEVP

-1537 VVFARGETRDFVR
+1537 VVFARGKTRDFVP
-1550 ETRRDNLRPWRSYA
+1550 ETRSDNLRPWRSYA

-1584 AEKLPEYMVPSA
+1584 AEKLPEYMIPSA

-1638 EVLVKIWVEVLGIK
+1638 EVLVKIWAEVLGIK

-1687 RRVFEAPTISE
+1687 RRVFEAPTIAE

-1708 KNAKSEVPALVPI
+1708 NNSKSQAPALVPI
-1721 SRESRRRK
+1721 SRDSRRRK
-1729 LSSFNGPIA
+1729 LSSFNQEIK

>member
-1 MPDPKISSS
+1 MK
-10 SPNARDSVTVELVE
+10 TVE

-36 FVEGSRLRCNAP
+36 FVEGEILRCNAP
-48 EGIITPELRAEISQK
+48 EGIITPEVRAEISDK
-63 KPEIVSFLKAANR
+63 KAEILSFLKAANR

-124 TGSLNFAALQ
+124 TGALNFSALQ

-149 TLAVVSGQPVQRI
+149 TLAVVSSQPVQRI
-162 SAAFHLPINV
+162 AAAFYLPINV
-172 VDLRNLPKESRQTE
+172 VDLRNLPQESRQTE
-186 ANLLTA
+186 ANRLTA
-192 QEAQRSFNLSN
+192 KEAQRSFNLST

-253 PSPLPALSIQ
+253 PSPLPPLSIQ

-287 RQRLNGI
+287 RQQLNGI
-294 SMLNLPADR
+294 YMLNLPTDR

-340 MTMLAAFKTLLYHY
+340 MTMLAAFQTLLYHY

-439 VAFALQNAPGNRLEL
+439 VAFALQNAPGNGLEL

-474 FHLWERSPNSSGSS
+474 FHLWERSPNSNE
-488 QSPSNKLW
+488 SPSNKLW
-496 VDSSLG
+496 VDSSEG

-515 EATIT
+515 EATIS
-520 RLIGHFQTLLE
+520 RMLGHFQTLLE
-531 SIVTN
+531 SIVAN

-546 LSAQERYHL
+546 LSAKERDHL
-555 LVECNKTQADYP
+555 LVECNNTQADYP
-567 QDLCIHQLFEKQA
+567 QDLCIHQLFEMQA
-580 DRTPEAVAL
+580 DRTPDAVAL
-589 VFGEERVTYG
+589 VFGDERVTYG

-606 QLARYLQKMGVGAEV
+606 QLAHYLQKIGVGAEV

-630 LDLIVGMLG
+630 LDMIVGMLG

-652 SYPAERSSFM
+652 SYPAERSSFI
-662 LKDARVSVLLT
+662 LKDAQLSVVLT
-673 RQGIN
+673 QQQWIEN
-678 SPSYSESRLKTTE
+678 LPSPN
-691 GGQVSSRLQPTSTM
+691 LQ
-705 SQGIYSLVDDG
+705 IVC
-716 EVQNLETQSDDKIHH
+716 
-731 LKTTE
+731 
-736 GGQVSSRLQ
+736 
-745 PTSAMSQGIYSLV
+745 
-758 DDGEVQNLETQSD
+758 
-771 DKIHHP
+771 
-777 RVVFLDTDW
+777 LDTDW

-865 YLAAGSSIYFPED
+865 YLAAGASIYFPED

-886 LQNWLVSKA
+886 LQNWLISKA

-908 VLLLDWPQTTALRIL
+908 VLLLDWPQNTALRIL
-923 LAGGEKLQQHPL
+923 LTGGEKLQQHPL

-953 VTTSG
+953 VTTSC

-963 EQTDIA
+963 EQTEIA
-969 PTIGSPIANT
+969 PTIGRPIANT

-1017 AERFISNPFKPNS
+1017 AQRFISNP
-1030 GTILKDL
+1030 
-1037 FRNRQDACSTRDEF
+1037 
-1051 YCGTG
+1051 
-1056 ILPVLDNGATSEFK
+1056 FK

-1094 LGRIDEQ
+1094 LGRLDEQ

-1116 VLTQHPAVQQ
+1116 VVTQHPAVQQ
-1126 TVAIASEDGHGDKRL
+1126 TVAIASEDGQGDKRL

-1152 IASEKN
+1152 IAREKN
-1158 QIMQLQDEQVLQW
+1158 QIIQLQDEQVLQW
-1171 QMLYNETYDRPAVDS
+1171 QMLYNETYNQPAAES

-1209 RDWANNQAAQ
+1209 RDWANNQATQ
-1219 ILALQPSR
+1219 ILALQPDR

-1234 TGLLLFQIAPSC
+1234 TGLLLFQIAPRC

-1273 VTLLQKMATDFE
+1273 VTLLQKMATDFA

-1296 LNSVVQYFPTI
+1296 LNSVVQYFPNI
-1307 DYLLQVLE
+1307 DYLVQVLE

-1350 EPSLAG
+1350 EPSLSG

-1377 EFFSALKHRF
+1377 DFFSALKHNF

-1418 SSETDPTQSP
+1418 SEIDPLQSP
-1428 AQEELRGARRLDWLD
+1428 AKEGFEGAKRLDWSA

-1449 VTKVQ
+1449 VPTVQ

-1473 RVMAAVKAAEL
+1473 RVTSAVKAAEL
-1484 LSVVDN
+1484 LSVVDK
-1490 FPTAGLLQKAVEKVE
+1490 FTTAGQLQKAVEKLD
-1505 NLGVDPEAWYALEVP
+1505 NLGVDPEDWSALEVP
-1520 YNVNISWS
+1520 YNVNIAWS

-1550 ETRRDNLRPWRSYA
+1550 ETRSDNLRPWRSYA

-1584 AEKLPEYMVPSA
+1584 AEKLPEYMIPSA

-1626 AGGYVAPHTSIE
+1626 AGGYVAPQTSIE
-1638 EVLVKIWVEVLGIK
+1638 EVLVKIWTEVLGIK

-1680 FAVELPL
+1680 CGVELPL
-1687 RRVFEAPTISE
+1687 RCVFEAPTIAE

-1708 KNAKSEVPALVPI
+1708 KNAKIKAPALVPI
-1721 SRESRRRK
+1721 SRESRRMK
-1729 LSSFNGPIA
+1729 LSSFNQESK

>member
-1 MPDPKISSS
+1 MPDPTIASS
-10 SPNARDSVTVELVE
+10 SPNARDSVRVELVE

-36 FVEGSRLRCNAP
+36 FVEGYRLRCNAP
-48 EGIITPELRAEISQK
+48 EGILTPELRAEISQK
-63 KPEIVSFLKAANR
+63 KAEIISFLKAANR

-81 PAPIVPMGR
+81 PTPIVPMGR

-162 SAAFHLPINV
+162 AAAFHLPINV

-186 ANLLTA
+186 ANRLTA
-192 QEAQRSFNLSN
+192 EEAQRSFNLSN

-240 ELGALYTAFASEK
+240 ELGALYTAFAREK

-287 RQRLNGI
+287 RQQLNGI
-294 SMLNLPADR
+294 SLLNLPADR

-474 FHLWERSPNSSGSS
+474 FHLWERSPNSSGSN

-496 VDSSLG
+496 VDSSEG

-555 LVECNKTQADYP
+555 LVECNNTLVDYP
-567 QDLCIHQLFEKQA
+567 QDLCIHQLFEMQA
-580 DRTPEAVAL
+580 DRTPDAVAL

-606 QLARYLQKMGVGAEV
+606 QLAHYLQKMGVGAEV
-621 LVGLCCGRS
+621 LVGVCCGRS

-662 LKDARVSVLLT
+662 VKDAQLSVVLT
-673 RQGIN
+673 QQQWVENLRQAKLSRRE
-678 SPSYSESRLKTTE
+678 SPN
-691 GGQVSSRLQPTSTM
+691 LQ
-705 SQGIYSLVDDG
+705 IVC
-716 EVQNLETQSDDKIHH
+716 
-731 LKTTE
+731 
-736 GGQVSSRLQ
+736 
-745 PTSAMSQGIYSLV
+745 
-758 DDGEVQNLETQSD
+758 
-771 DKIHHP
+771 
-777 RVVFLDTDW
+777 LDTDW

-958 YIPVT
+958 YIPAT

-969 PTIGSPIANT
+969 PTIGRPIANT

-1017 AERFISNPFKPNS
+1017 AQSFIVNPFKPNS
-1030 GTILKDL
+1030 G
-1037 FRNRQDACSTRDEF
+1037 
-1051 YCGTG
+1051 
-1056 ILPVLDNGATSEFK
+1056 
-1070 PNSGERIYKTGDL
+1070 ERLYKTGDL

-1116 VLTQHPAVQQ
+1116 LLTQHPAVQQ
-1126 TVAIASEDGHGDKRL
+1126 TVAIASEDGQRDKRL

-1152 IASEKN
+1152 SASEKN

-1171 QMLYNETYDRPAVDS
+1171 QMLYNETYNQPAVDS

-1209 RDWANNQAAQ
+1209 RDWAKNQAAQ

-1234 TGLLLFQIAPSC
+1234 TGLLLFQIASRC

-1260 YIQQHLANQQLAN
+1260 YIRQHLANQELAN
-1273 VTLLQKMATDFE
+1273 VTLLQKMATDLE

-1296 LNSVVQYFPTI
+1296 LNSVVQYFPNI
-1307 DYLLQVLE
+1307 DYLVQVLE

-1350 EPSLAG
+1350 EPSLSG

-1377 EFFSALKHRF
+1377 DFFNALKQRF

-1418 SSETDPTQSP
+1418 SET
-1428 AQEELRGARRLDWLD
+1428 ARPKSAPKGECSAEKRLDWLD

-1454 QILLQNQLDVLRI
+1454 QILVQNQLDVLRI

-1473 RVMAAVKAAEL
+1473 RVTAAVKAAEL
-1484 LSVVDN
+1484 LSVVDK
-1490 FPTAGLLQKAVEKVE
+1490 FSTAGQLQKAVEKVE
-1505 NLGVDPEAWYALEVP
+1505 NLGVYPEAWYALEVP

-1537 VVFARGETRDFVR
+1537 VMFARGEIRDFVG
-1550 ETRRDNLRPWRSYA
+1550 ETRSDNLRPWGSYA

-1619 QPIKLEW
+1619 EPIKLEW
-1626 AGGYVAPHTSIE
+1626 VGGYVAPHTSIE
-1638 EVLVKIWVEVLGIK
+1638 EVLVKIWAEVLGIK

-1680 FAVELPL
+1680 FGVELPL

-1708 KNAKSEVPALVPI
+1708 KNSKSEAPALVPI
-1721 SRESRRRK
+1721 SRDSRRRK
-1729 LSSFNGPIA
+1729 LSSFNRPLA

>member
-36 FVEGSRLRCNAP
+36 FVEGEILRCNAP
-48 EGIITPELRAEISQK
+48 EGIITPELRAEISHK
-63 KPEIVSFLKAANR
+63 KAEIVSFLKAANR

-81 PAPIVPMGR
+81 PTPIVPMGR

-124 TGSLNFAALQ
+124 TGSLNLRALQ

-162 SAAFHLPINV
+162 AAAFHLPINV
-172 VDLRNLPKESRQTE
+172 VDLRNLPKESRQNE
-186 ANLLTA
+186 ANRLTA
-192 QEAQRSFNLSN
+192 EEAQRSFNLSN

-287 RQRLNGI
+287 RQQLNGI

-474 FHLWERSPNSSGSS
+474 FHLWERSPNSSGSN

-520 RLIGHFQTLLE
+520 RLIGHFQALLE

-536 PEQRIANLQY
+536 PEQRIGNLQY
-546 LSAQERYHL
+546 LSAKERYHL
-555 LVECNKTQADYP
+555 LVECNNTQADYP
-567 QDLCIHQLFEKQA
+567 QDLCIHQLFEMQA
-580 DRTPEAVAL
+580 ARTPDAVAL
-589 VFGEERVTYG
+589 VFGEERVTYR

-662 LKDARVSVLLT
+662 VKDAQLSVVLT
-673 RQGIN
+673 QQQWVENLR
-678 SPSYSESRLKTTE
+678 SPN
-691 GGQVSSRLQPTSTM
+691 LQ
-705 SQGIYSLVDDG
+705 IVC
-716 EVQNLETQSDDKIHH
+716 
-731 LKTTE
+731 
-736 GGQVSSRLQ
+736 
-745 PTSAMSQGIYSLV
+745 
-758 DDGEVQNLETQSD
+758 
-771 DKIHHP
+771 
-777 RVVFLDTDW
+777 LDTDW

-793 ADNPTSAAT
+793 ADNPTSAVT

-865 YLAAGSSIYFPED
+865 YLAAGASIYFPED
-878 DIRRDPEK
+878 DMRRDPEK
-886 LQNWLVSKA
+886 LQNWLVSNA

-908 VLLLDWPQTTALRIL
+908 VLLLDWSQNTALRIL
-923 LAGGEKLQQHPL
+923 LTGGEKLQQHPL
-935 KSHPFKLVNNYG
+935 KSYPFKLVNNYG

-969 PTIGSPIANT
+969 PTIGRPIANT
-979 QIYILDKYLQPVAIG
+979 QIYILDKYLQPVPMG

-1017 AERFISNPFKPNS
+1017 AQSFIPNPFKPNS
-1030 GTILKDL
+1030 GTILNDL
-1037 FRNRQDACSTRDEF
+1037 FRNRQDACSTKK
-1051 YCGTG
+1051 YISCGTG
-1056 ILPVLDNGATSEFK
+1056 ILPVLDNGATSEFQ

-1083 VRYRGDRNLEF
+1083 VRYRADRNLEF

-1126 TVAIASEDGHGDKRL
+1126 TVAIASEDGQGDKRL

-1152 IASEKN
+1152 VAREKN

-1171 QMLYNETYDRPAVDS
+1171 QMLYNETYNQPAVDS

-1234 TGLLLFQIAPSC
+1234 TGLLLFQIASRC

-1260 YIQQHLANQQLAN
+1260 YIRQHLANQQLAN
-1273 VTLLQKMATDFE
+1273 VTLLQKMATDFA

-1296 LNSVVQYFPTI
+1296 LNSVVQYFPNI
-1307 DYLLQVLE
+1307 DYLVQVLE

-1350 EPSLAG
+1350 EPSVAG

-1377 EFFSALKHRF
+1377 DFFSALKHRF

-1418 SSETDPTQSP
+1418 SETARPKLSP
-1428 AQEELRGARRLDWLD
+1428 KGEWGAEKRLDWLD

-1473 RVMAAVKAAEL
+1473 RVTAAVKAAEL
-1484 LSVVDN
+1484 LSVVDK
-1490 FPTAGLLQKAVEKVE
+1490 FPTAGQLQKAVEKVE
-1505 NLGVDPEAWYALEVP
+1505 DLGVDPEAWYALEVP

-1537 VVFARGETRDFVR
+1537 VVFARGETRDSVR
-1550 ETRRDNLRPWRSYA
+1550 ETRSDNLRPWRSYA
-1564 NNPLQAKA
+1564 NNPLQGKV

-1619 QPIKLEW
+1619 EPIKLEW

-1638 EVLVKIWVEVLGIK
+1638 EVLVKIWAEVLGIK

-1680 FAVELPL
+1680 FGVELPL

-1708 KNAKSEVPALVPI
+1708 KNAKSDAPALVPI
-1721 SRESRRRK
+1721 SRDSRRRK
-1729 LSSFNGPIA
+1729 LSSFNRPIA

>member
-1 MPDPKISSS
+1 MPDPKIASS

-36 FVEGSRLRCNAP
+36 FVEDSRLRCNAP
-48 EGIITPELRAEISQK
+48 EGIITPELRAEISQRK
-63 KPEIVSFLKAANR
+63 AEIISFLKAANR

-81 PAPIVPMGR
+81 PTQIVPMGR

-124 TGSLNFAALQ
+124 TGSLNFSALQ

-162 SAAFHLPINV
+162 AAAFHLPINV

-186 ANLLTA
+186 ANRLTT
-192 QEAQRSFNLSN
+192 QEAQRSFSLSN

-240 ELGALYTAFASEK
+240 ELGALYTAFAREK

-287 RQRLNGI
+287 RQQLNGI

-474 FHLWERSPNSSGSS
+474 FHLWERSPNSSGSN

-496 VDSSLG
+496 VDSSEG

-515 EATIT
+515 EATIA

-546 LSAQERYHL
+546 LSAQERDRL
-555 LVECNKTQADYP
+555 LVECNNTQADYP
-567 QDLCIHQLFEKQA
+567 QDLCIHQLFEMQA
-580 DRTPEAVAL
+580 DRTPDAVAL
-589 VFGEERVTYG
+589 VFGEEQVTYQQ
-599 ELNLRSN
+599 LNLRSN

-662 LKDARVSVLLT
+662 VKDAQLSVVLT
-673 RQGIN
+673 QQQWVENLREAKLSRRE
-678 SPSYSESRLKTTE
+678 SPN
-691 GGQVSSRLQPTSTM
+691 LQ
-705 SQGIYSLVDDG
+705 IVC
-716 EVQNLETQSDDKIHH
+716 
-731 LKTTE
+731 
-736 GGQVSSRLQ
+736 
-745 PTSAMSQGIYSLV
+745 
-758 DDGEVQNLETQSD
+758 
-771 DKIHHP
+771 
-777 RVVFLDTDW
+777 LDTDW

-958 YIPVT
+958 YIPAT

-969 PTIGSPIANT
+969 PTIGRPIANT
-979 QIYILDKYLQPVAIG
+979 QVYILDKYLQPVPMG

-1017 AERFISNPFKPNS
+1017 AERFIVNPFKPNS
-1030 GTILKDL
+1030 DTILNDL
-1037 FRNRQDACSTRDEF
+1037 FRNRQDACSTKKF
-1051 YCGTG
+1051 ISCGTG

-1070 PNSGERIYKTGDL
+1070 ANSGERIYKTGDL

-1094 LGRIDEQ
+1094 LGRLDEQ

-1126 TVAIASEDGHGDKRL
+1126 TVAIASEDGQGDKRL

-1152 IASEKN
+1152 SASEKN

-1171 QMLYNETYDRPAVDS
+1171 QMLYNETYNQPAVDS

-1199 TNQPIPAEQM
+1199 TNQPIPAEQI

-1234 TGLLLFQIAPSC
+1234 TGLLLFQIAPRC

-1307 DYLLQVLE
+1307 DYLVQVLE

-1338 AAFHASVQLYQA
+1338 AAFHASVQLYQS

-1363 QMQIFQETELVIEP
+1363 QMQIFQETELVIDP
-1377 EFFSALKHRF
+1377 DFFSALKHRF

-1418 SSETDPTQSP
+1418 SETEPPQSP
-1428 AQEELRGARRLDWLD
+1428 AQGELGGAKRLDWLD
-1443 ENQNLT
+1443 KNQNLT

-1473 RVMAAVKAAEL
+1473 RVTAAVKAAEL
-1484 LSVVDN
+1484 LSVVDK
-1490 FPTAGLLQKAVEKVE
+1490 FPTAGQLQKAVEKVDD
-1505 NLGVDPEAWYALEVP
+1505 LGVDPEAWYALEVP

-1528 NSDSQGRYD
+1528 NSDGQGRYD
-1537 VVFARGETRDFVR
+1537 VVFARGEIRDFVG

-1572 ARKLVPQLQAYL
+1572 ARKLVPQLQAFL

-1611 DRLALPAP
+1611 DRVALPAP
-1619 QPIKLEW
+1619 EPIKLEW
-1626 AGGYVAPHTSIE
+1626 AGGYVAPQTSIE
-1638 EVLVKIWVEVLGIK
+1638 EVLVKIWAEVLGIK

-1680 FAVELPL
+1680 FGVELPL
-1687 RRVFEAPTISE
+1687 RRVFEAPTIAE

-1721 SRESRRRK
+1721 SRDSRRRK

>member
-1 MPDPKISSS
+1 
-10 SPNARDSVTVELVE
+10 
-24 FLSYL
+24 
-29 RSLDINI
+29 
-36 FVEGSRLRCNAP
+36 
-48 EGIITPELRAEISQK
+48 
-63 KPEIVSFLKAANR
+63 
-76 TSSFT
+76 
-81 PAPIVPMGR
+81 
-90 DGNLPLSFAQ
+90 
-100 QRLWFLDQLVPNNPF
+100 
-115 YNVPAALRL
+115 
-124 TGSLNFAALQ
+124 
-134 QTFNEIVRRHEALRT
+134 
-149 TLAVVSGQPVQRI
+149 
-162 SAAFHLPINV
+162 
-172 VDLRNLPKESRQTE
+172 
-186 ANLLTA
+186 
-192 QEAQRSFNLSN
+192 
-203 DLLLR
+203 
-208 VTLLQLDDAEYLLM
+208 
-222 LNMHHIVSD
+222 
-231 GWSIGVLIQ
+231 
-240 ELGALYTAFASEK
+240 
-253 PSPLPALSIQ
+253 
-263 YADFAKWQREW
+263 
-274 LQGEVLETQLAYW
+274 
-287 RQRLNGI
+287 
-294 SMLNLPADR
+294 
-303 PRPAIQSYRGK
+303 
-314 RQFLQLPKQLSEA
+314 
-327 LETLSQREGVTLF
+327 
-340 MTMLAAFKTLLYHY
+340 
-354 AQQEDIVVGSPIANR
+354 
-369 NRSEIEALI
+369 
-378 GFFVNSLVLR
+378 
-388 TDLSGNP
+388 
-395 TFRELLNRVKE
+395 
-406 VALGAYAHQDLPF
+406 
-419 EKLVEELHPDRALNQ
+419 
-434 NPLFQ
+434 
-439 VAFALQNAPGNRLEL
+439 
-454 PELTL
+454 
-459 SPQQLDVGTARFDLE
+459 
-474 FHLWERSPNSSGSS
+474 
-488 QSPSNKLW
+488 
-496 VDSSLG
+496 
-502 ISGMVIYSADLFD
+502 
-515 EATIT
+515 
-520 RLIGHFQTLLE
+520 
-531 SIVTN
+531 
-536 PEQRIANLQY
+536 
-546 LSAQERYHL
+546 
-555 LVECNKTQADYP
+555 
-567 QDLCIHQLFEKQA
+567 
-580 DRTPEAVAL
+580 
-589 VFGEERVTYG
+589 
-599 ELNLRSN
+599 
-606 QLARYLQKMGVGAEV
+606 
-621 LVGLCCGRS
+621 
-630 LDLIVGMLG
+630 
-639 ILKAGGAYLILDP
+639 
-652 SYPAERSSFM
+652 
-662 LKDARVSVLLT
+662 
-673 RQGIN
+673 
-678 SPSYSESRLKTTE
+678 
-691 GGQVSSRLQPTSTM
+691 
-705 SQGIYSLVDDG
+705 
-716 EVQNLETQSDDKIHH
+716 
-731 LKTTE
+731 
-736 GGQVSSRLQ
+736 
-745 PTSAMSQGIYSLV
+745 V

-793 ADNPTSAAT
+793 ADNPTSTAT

-865 YLAAGSSIYFPED
+865 YLAAGASIYFPED

-923 LAGGEKLQQHPL
+923 LTGGEKLQQHPL

-969 PTIGSPIANT
+969 PTIGRPIANT

-1017 AERFISNPFKPNS
+1017 AQSFIVNP
-1030 GTILKDL
+1030 
-1037 FRNRQDACSTRDEF
+1037 
-1051 YCGTG
+1051 
-1056 ILPVLDNGATSEFK
+1056 FK

-1116 VLTQHPAVQQ
+1116 QLTQHPAVQQ
-1126 TVAIASEDGHGDKRL
+1126 TVAIASEDGQGDKRL

-1171 QMLYNETYDRPAVDS
+1171 QILYNETYNQPAVDS

-1234 TGLLLFQIAPSC
+1234 TGLLLFQIASRC

-1260 YIQQHLANQQLAN
+1260 YIQQHLANLELTN
-1273 VTLLQKMATDFE
+1273 VTLIQKMATDFE

-1296 LNSVVQYFPTI
+1296 LNSVVQYFPNI
-1307 DYLLQVLE
+1307 DYLVQVLE

-1338 AAFHASVQLYQA
+1338 EAFHASVQLYQA

-1387 PQIGG
+1387 PQIGD

-1418 SSETDPTQSP
+1418 SETARPKSSP
-1428 AQEELRGARRLDWLD
+1428 KGEWDAEKRLDWLD
-1443 ENQNLT
+1443 ENQNLS

-1467 ANVPNA
+1467 SNVPNA
-1473 RVMAAVKAAEL
+1473 RVTAAVKAAEL
-1484 LSVVDN
+1484 LSVVDK
-1490 FPTAGLLQKAVEKVE
+1490 FPTAGQLQKAVEKVE
-1505 NLGVDPEAWYALEVP
+1505 DLGVDPEAWYALEVP

-1537 VVFARGETRDFVR
+1537 VVFARGETKDFVR
-1550 ETRRDNLRPWRSYA
+1550 ETRSDNLRPWRSYA

-1626 AGGYVAPHTSIE
+1626 AGGYVAPQTSIE
-1638 EVLVKIWVEVLGIK
+1638 EVLVKIWAEVLGIK

-1687 RRVFEAPTISE
+1687 RRVFEAPTIGE

-1708 KNAKSEVPALVPI
+1708 KNAKSGAPALVPI
-1721 SRESRRRK
+1721 SRDSRRRK
-1729 LSSFNGPIA
+1729 LSSFNQESK

>member
-1 MPDPKISSS
+1 MSEPKISSS
-10 SPNARDSVTVELVE
+10 SPNARDSVRVELVE

-36 FVEGSRLRCNAP
+36 FIEGSRLRCNAP
-48 EGIITPELRAEISQK
+48 EGIITPELRAEISHRK
-63 KPEIVSFLKAANR
+63 TEIISFLKAANR

-81 PAPIVPMGR
+81 PTPIVPMGR

-149 TLAVVSGQPVQRI
+149 TLAVVSGQAVQRI
-162 SAAFHLPINV
+162 AAAFHLPINV

-186 ANLLTA
+186 ANRLTA

-208 VTLLQLDDAEYLLM
+208 VTLLQLDDTEYLLM

-287 RQRLNGI
+287 RQQLNGI

-395 TFRELLNRVKE
+395 TFLELLNRVKE

-439 VAFALQNAPGNRLEL
+439 VAFALQNTPGNHLEL

-474 FHLWERSPNSSGSS
+474 FHLWERSPNSSGSN

-496 VDSSLG
+496 VDSSEG

-515 EATIT
+515 EATIS
-520 RLIGHFQTLLE
+520 RLIGHFQALLE

-546 LSAQERYHL
+546 LSAQERDHL
-555 LVECNKTQADYP
+555 LVECNNTQADYP
-567 QDLCIHQLFEKQA
+567 QDLCIHQLFEMQA
-580 DRTPEAVAL
+580 DRTPDAVAL
-589 VFGEERVTYG
+589 VFGEERVTYR
-599 ELNLRSN
+599 ELNIRSN
-606 QLARYLQKMGVGAEV
+606 QLARYLHKMGVGAEV

-630 LDLIVGMLG
+630 LDLIVGMLA

-662 LKDARVSVLLT
+662 VKDAQLSVVLT
-673 RQGIN
+673 QQQWIENLR
-678 SPSYSESRLKTTE
+678 SPH
-691 GGQVSSRLQPTSTM
+691 LQ
-705 SQGIYSLVDDG
+705 IVC
-716 EVQNLETQSDDKIHH
+716 
-731 LKTTE
+731 
-736 GGQVSSRLQ
+736 
-745 PTSAMSQGIYSLV
+745 
-758 DDGEVQNLETQSD
+758 
-771 DKIHHP
+771 
-777 RVVFLDTDW
+777 LDTDS

-802 AENLV
+802 AENRV

-865 YLAAGSSIYFPED
+865 YLAAGASIYFLED
-878 DIRRDPEK
+878 DMRRDPEK
-886 LQNWLVSKA
+886 LQNWLVSNA

-963 EQTDIA
+963 EHTDIA
-969 PTIGSPIANT
+969 PTIGRPIANT

-1017 AERFISNPFKPNS
+1017 AERFIVNP
-1030 GTILKDL
+1030 
-1037 FRNRQDACSTRDEF
+1037 
-1051 YCGTG
+1051 
-1056 ILPVLDNGATSEFK
+1056 FK

-1116 VLTQHPAVQQ
+1116 LLTQHPAVQQ
-1126 TVAIASEDGHGDKRL
+1126 TVAIASEDGQGDKRL
-1141 VAYIALNPEYS
+1141 VAYIALNAEYS
-1152 IASEKN
+1152 VAREKN

-1171 QMLYNETYDRPAVDS
+1171 QMLYNETYNQPAVES

-1199 TNQPIPAEQM
+1199 TNQPIPAEQV

-1234 TGLLLFQIAPSC
+1234 TGLLLFQIAPHC

-1296 LNSVVQYFPTI
+1296 LNSVVQYFPNI
-1307 DYLLQVLE
+1307 DYLVQVLE

-1338 AAFHASVQLYQA
+1338 AAFHTSVQLYQA

-1377 EFFSALKHRF
+1377 DFFSALKHRF
-1387 PQIGG
+1387 PQIEG
-1392 VEIQLIRGS
+1392 VEMQLIRGS

-1413 ILHIA
+1413 ILHIT
-1418 SSETDPTQSP
+1418 SETNPPQSP
-1428 AQEELRGARRLDWLD
+1428 AQGELGASKRLDWSA

-1449 VTKVQ
+1449 VTNVQ
-1454 QILLQNQLDVLRI
+1454 EILLQNQLDVLRI

-1473 RVMAAVKAAEL
+1473 RVTAAVKAAEL
-1484 LSVVDN
+1484 LSVVDK
-1490 FPTAGLLQKAVEKVE
+1490 FPTAGQLQKAVEKVE
-1505 NLGVDPEAWYALEVP
+1505 DLGVDPEAWYALEVP

-1537 VVFARGETRDFVR
+1537 VVFARGETRDFVP
-1550 ETRRDNLRPWRSYA
+1550 ETRSDNLRPWRSYA
-1564 NNPLQAKA
+1564 NNPLQGKV

-1611 DRLALPAP
+1611 DRLALPVP
-1619 QPIKLEW
+1619 EPIKLEW

-1638 EVLVKIWVEVLGIK
+1638 EVLVKIWAEVLGIK

-1680 FAVELPL
+1680 FGVELPL
-1687 RRVFEAPTISE
+1687 RRVFEAPTIAE

-1708 KNAKSEVPALVPI
+1708 KNAKSEAPALVPI
-1721 SRESRRRK
+1721 SRDSRRRK
-1729 LSSFNGPIA
+1729 LSSFNRPIA

>member
-1 MPDPKISSS
+1 MPEPKISSS
-10 SPNARDSVTVELVE
+10 SPNARDSVSVELVE

-48 EGIITPELRAEISQK
+48 EGIITPKLRAEISHK
-63 KPEIVSFLKAANR
+63 KAEIISFLKAANR

-81 PAPIVPMGR
+81 PTPIVPMGR

-124 TGSLNFAALQ
+124 TGSLNFSALQ
-134 QTFNEIVRRHEALRT
+134 KTFNEIVRRHEALRT
-149 TLAVVSGQPVQRI
+149 NLAVVSGQPVQKI
-162 SAAFHLPINV
+162 AAAFHLPINV
-172 VDLRNLPKESRQTE
+172 VDLRNLPKESRQNE
-186 ANLLTA
+186 ANRLTA

-253 PSPLPALSIQ
+253 PSPLPDLSIQ

-287 RQRLNGI
+287 RQQLNGI

-439 VAFALQNAPGNRLEL
+439 VAFALQNAPGNQLEL

-474 FHLWERSPNSSGSS
+474 FHLWERSPNTSGSN

-496 VDSSLG
+496 VDSSEG

-515 EATIT
+515 EATIS

-536 PEQRIANLQY
+536 PEQRLANLQY
-546 LSAQERYHL
+546 LSAKERYHL
-555 LVECNKTQADYP
+555 LVECNNTQADYP
-567 QDLCIHQLFEKQA
+567 QNLCIHQLFEMHA
-580 DRTPEAVAL
+580 DRTPDAVAL
-589 VFGEERVTYG
+589 VFGEEQVTYR

-606 QLARYLQKMGVGAEV
+606 QLARYLQKIGVGAEV

-662 LKDARVSVLLT
+662 LKDAQVSVLLT

-678 SPSYSESRLKTTE
+678 SLSNSESRLKTT
-691 GGQVSSRLQPTSTM
+691 V
-705 SQGIYSLVDDG
+705 
-716 EVQNLETQSDDKIHH
+716 
-731 LKTTE
+731 

-793 ADNPTSAAT
+793 ADNPTSTAT

-865 YLAAGSSIYFPED
+865 YLAAGASIYFPED

-923 LAGGEKLQQHPL
+923 LTGGEKLQQHPL

-963 EQTDIA
+963 EQTDIP
-969 PTIGSPIANT
+969 PTIGRPIANT

-1017 AERFISNPFKPNS
+1017 AQSFIVNP
-1030 GTILKDL
+1030 
-1037 FRNRQDACSTRDEF
+1037 
-1051 YCGTG
+1051 
-1056 ILPVLDNGATSEFK
+1056 FK

-1116 VLTQHPAVQQ
+1116 QLTQHPAVQQ
-1126 TVAIASEDGHGDKRL
+1126 TVAIASEDGQGDKRL

-1171 QMLYNETYDRPAVDS
+1171 QILYNETYNQPAVDS

-1234 TGLLLFQIAPSC
+1234 TGLLLFQIASRC

-1260 YIQQHLANQQLAN
+1260 YIQQHLANLELTN
-1273 VTLLQKMATDFE
+1273 VTLIQKMATDFE

-1296 LNSVVQYFPTI
+1296 LNSVVQYFPNI
-1307 DYLLQVLE
+1307 DYLVQVLE

-1338 AAFHASVQLYQA
+1338 EAFHASVQLYQA

-1387 PQIGG
+1387 PQIGD

-1418 SSETDPTQSP
+1418 SETARPKSSP
-1428 AQEELRGARRLDWLD
+1428 KGEWDAEKRLDWLD
-1443 ENQNLT
+1443 ENQNLS

-1467 ANVPNA
+1467 SNVPNA
-1473 RVMAAVKAAEL
+1473 RVTAAVKAAEL
-1484 LSVVDN
+1484 LSVVDK
-1490 FPTAGLLQKAVEKVE
+1490 FPTAGQLQKAVEKVE
-1505 NLGVDPEAWYALEVP
+1505 DLGVDPEAWYALEVP

-1537 VVFARGETRDFVR
+1537 VVFARGETKDFVR
-1550 ETRRDNLRPWRSYA
+1550 ETRSDNLRPWRSYA

-1626 AGGYVAPHTSIE
+1626 AGGYVAPQTSIE
-1638 EVLVKIWVEVLGIK
+1638 EVLVKIWAEVLGIK

-1687 RRVFEAPTISE
+1687 RRVFEAPTIGE

-1708 KNAKSEVPALVPI
+1708 KNAKSGSPALVPI
-1721 SRESRRRK
+1721 SRDSLRRK
-1729 LSSFNGPIA
+1729 LSSFNQESK

>member
-36 FVEGSRLRCNAP
+36 FVEGYRLRCNAP

-63 KPEIVSFLKAANR
+63 KAEIISFLKAANR

-81 PAPIVPMGR
+81 PTPIVPMGR

-124 TGSLNFAALQ
+124 TGSLNFSALQ

-162 SAAFHLPINV
+162 GAAFHLPINV
-172 VDLRNLPKESRQTE
+172 VDLRNLPKEYRQNE
-186 ANLLTA
+186 ANRLTA

-253 PSPLPALSIQ
+253 PSPLPDLSIQ

-287 RQRLNGI
+287 RQQLNGI

-439 VAFALQNAPGNRLEL
+439 VAFALQNAPGNQLEL

-474 FHLWERSPNSSGSS
+474 FHLWERAPNSLGSN

-496 VDSSLG
+496 VDSSEG

-520 RLIGHFQTLLE
+520 RMLGHFKTLLE
-531 SIVTN
+531 SIVAN
-536 PEQRIANLQY
+536 PEERIANLQY

-555 LVECNKTQADYP
+555 LVECNNTQTDYP
-567 QDLCIHQLFEKQA
+567 QDLCIHQLFEMQA
-580 DRTPEAVAL
+580 DRTPDAVAL
-589 VFGEERVTYG
+589 VFGEEQVTYQQ
-599 ELNLRSN
+599 LNLRSN

-662 LKDARVSVLLT
+662 VKDAQVSVLLA

-691 GGQVSSRLQPTSTM
+691 G
-705 SQGIYSLVDDG
+705 
-716 EVQNLETQSDDKIHH
+716 E
-731 LKTTE
+731 
-736 GGQVSSRLQ
+736 QVSSRLQ

-771 DKIHHP
+771 DKIHYP

-802 AENLV
+802 AENRA

-828 LLNLVFWHQREF
+828 WLNLVFWHQREF

-895 ITISFLPTPLAEK
+895 ITITFLPTPLAEK

-958 YIPVT
+958 YIPAT

-969 PTIGSPIANT
+969 PTIGRPIANT
-979 QIYILDKYLQPVAIG
+979 QIYILDKYLQPVPVG

-1017 AERFISNPFKPNS
+1017 AQSFIVNP
-1030 GTILKDL
+1030 
-1037 FRNRQDACSTRDEF
+1037 
-1051 YCGTG
+1051 
-1056 ILPVLDNGATSEFK
+1056 FK

-1126 TVAIASEDGHGDKRL
+1126 TVAIASEDGQGDKRL

-1152 IASEKN
+1152 SASEKN

-1171 QMLYNETYDRPAVDS
+1171 QMLYNETYNQPAVDS

-1209 RDWANNQAAQ
+1209 RDWAKNQAAQ

-1234 TGLLLFQIAPSC
+1234 TGLLLFQIASRC

-1260 YIQQHLANQQLAN
+1260 YIRQHLANQELAN

-1296 LNSVVQYFPTI
+1296 LNSVVQYFPNI
-1307 DYLLQVLE
+1307 DYLVQVLE

-1363 QMQIFQETELVIEP
+1363 QMQIFQETELVIDP
-1377 EFFSALKHRF
+1377 DFFSALKHRF

-1401 YHNELTD
+1401 DRNELTD

-1418 SSETDPTQSP
+1418 SETDPPQSPGRFHSHENGDFVGAVPPCPPPPTDDFTGVSDMGATTGGLPLPRMKPPCPQSP
-1428 AQEELRGARRLDWLD
+1428 AQGERGAEKRLDWLD

-1449 VTKVQ
+1449 VTNVQ

-1473 RVMAAVKAAEL
+1473 RVTAAVKAAEL
-1484 LSVVDN
+1484 LSVVDK
-1490 FPTAGLLQKAVEKVE
+1490 FSTAGQLQKAVEKVE
-1505 NLGVDPEAWYALEVP
+1505 DLGVDPEAWYALEVP

-1537 VVFARGETRDFVR
+1537 VVFARGEIRDFVP
-1550 ETRRDNLRPWRSYA
+1550 ETRSDNLRPWRSYA

-1596 FVVLESLPVTANGKV
+1596 FVVLESLPVTPNGKV

-1638 EVLVKIWVEVLGIK
+1638 EVLVKIWAEVLGIK

-1680 FAVELPL
+1680 FGVELPL
-1687 RRVFEAPTISE
+1687 RSVFEAPTIGE
-1698 LSKIVESLKD
+1698 LSKIVENLKD
-1708 KNAKSEVPALVPI
+1708 KNAKSGAPALVAI
-1721 SRESRRRK
+1721 SRDSRRRK
-1729 LSSFNGPIA
+1729 LSSFNQEIK

>member
-1 MPDPKISSS
+1 MPEPKISSS

-36 FVEGSRLRCNAP
+36 FVEGEILRCNAP

-63 KPEIVSFLKAANR
+63 KAEIISFLKAANR

-81 PAPIVPMGR
+81 PTPIVPMGR

-124 TGSLNFAALQ
+124 TGSLNFSALQ

-162 SAAFHLPINV
+162 AAAFHLPINV

-186 ANLLTA
+186 ANRLTA
-192 QEAQRSFNLSN
+192 QEAQRSFNLSE

-287 RQRLNGI
+287 RQQLNGI

-439 VAFALQNAPGNRLEL
+439 VAFALQNAPGNQLEL

-474 FHLWERSPNSSGSS
+474 FHLWERSPNSSGSN

-520 RLIGHFQTLLE
+520 RLIGHFKTLLE

-546 LSAQERYHL
+546 LSAQERDRL
-555 LVECNKTQADYP
+555 LVECNNTQANYP
-567 QDLCIHQLFEKQA
+567 QDLCIHQLFEMQA

-589 VFGEERVTYG
+589 VFGEERVTYR

-621 LVGLCCGRS
+621 LVGLCCARS

-662 LKDARVSVLLT
+662 VKDAQLSVVLT
-673 RQGIN
+673 QQQWIENLR
-678 SPSYSESRLKTTE
+678 SPN
-691 GGQVSSRLQPTSTM
+691 LQ
-705 SQGIYSLVDDG
+705 IVC
-716 EVQNLETQSDDKIHH
+716 
-731 LKTTE
+731 
-736 GGQVSSRLQ
+736 
-745 PTSAMSQGIYSLV
+745 
-758 DDGEVQNLETQSD
+758 
-771 DKIHHP
+771 
-777 RVVFLDTDW
+777 LDTDW

-793 ADNPTSAAT
+793 ADNPTSAVT

-886 LQNWLVSKA
+886 LQNWLVSNA

-935 KSHPFKLVNNYG
+935 KSHSFKLVNNYG

-969 PTIGSPIANT
+969 PTIGRPIANT
-979 QIYILDKYLQPVAIG
+979 QIYILDKYLQPVPVG

-1017 AERFISNPFKPNS
+1017 AQSFIPNPFKLNS
-1030 GTILKDL
+1030 GAILNDL

-1051 YCGTG
+1051 FCGTG

-1083 VRYRGDRNLEF
+1083 VRYRADRNLEF

-1126 TVAIASEDGHGDKRL
+1126 TVAIASEDGQGDKRL

-1152 IASEKN
+1152 VASEKN

-1171 QMLYNETYDRPAVDS
+1171 QMLYNETYNQPAVES

-1209 RDWANNQAAQ
+1209 RDWAKNQAAQ

-1234 TGLLLFQIAPSC
+1234 TGLLLFQIASRC

-1260 YIQQHLANQQLAN
+1260 YIRQHLANQQLAN

-1296 LNSVVQYFPTI
+1296 LNSVVQYFPNI
-1307 DYLLQVLE
+1307 DYLVQVLE

-1350 EPSLAG
+1350 EPSLSS

-1377 EFFSALKHRF
+1377 DFFSALKHRF

-1401 YHNELTD
+1401 YHNELTN

-1413 ILHIA
+1413 ILHMA
-1418 SSETDPTQSP
+1418 SETARPKSP
-1428 AQEELRGARRLDWLD
+1428 PKGERGAEKRLDWLD

-1454 QILLQNQLDVLRI
+1454 EILLQNHLDVLRI
-1467 ANVPNA
+1467 ANVPNG
-1473 RVMAAVKAAEL
+1473 RVTAAVKAAEL
-1484 LSVVDN
+1484 LSVVDK
-1490 FPTAGLLQKAVEKVE
+1490 FPTAGQLQKAVEKVE
-1505 NLGVDPEAWYALEVP
+1505 DLGVDPEAWYALEVP

-1537 VVFARGETRDFVR
+1537 VVFARGKTRDFVR
-1550 ETRRDNLRPWRSYA
+1550 ETRSDNLRPWRSYA

-1584 AEKLPEYMVPSA
+1584 AEKLPEYMIPSA

-1619 QPIKLEW
+1619 EPIKLEW

-1638 EVLVKIWVEVLGIK
+1638 EVLVKIWGEVLGIK

-1687 RRVFEAPTISE
+1687 RRVFEAPTIAE
-1698 LSKIVESLKD
+1698 LSKIVESLKESD
-1708 KNAKSEVPALVPI
+1708 AKSDAPALVPI
-1721 SRESRRRK
+1721 SRDSRRRK
-1729 LSSFNGPIA
+1729 LSSFNRPIA

>member
-1 MPDPKISSS
+1 MK
-10 SPNARDSVTVELVE
+10 TVE

-36 FVEGSRLRCNAP
+36 FVEGEILRCNAP
-48 EGIITPELRAEISQK
+48 EGIITPELRAEISHK
-63 KPEIVSFLKAANR
+63 KAEIVSFLKAANR

-81 PAPIVPMGR
+81 PAPIVPMER

-124 TGSLNFAALQ
+124 TGSLNLTALQ

-149 TLAVVSGQPVQRI
+149 TLVVVSGQPVQRI
-162 SAAFHLPINV
+162 AAAFHLPINV
-172 VDLRNLPKESRQTE
+172 LDLRNLPQESRQTE
-186 ANLLTA
+186 ANRLTA

-253 PSPLPALSIQ
+253 PSPLPPLSIQ

-287 RQRLNGI
+287 RQQLNGI

-340 MTMLAAFKTLLYHY
+340 MTMLAAFQTLLYHY

-474 FHLWERSPNSSGSS
+474 FHLWERSPNSSGSNE
-488 QSPSNKLW
+488 SPSNKLW
-496 VDSSLG
+496 VDSSEG

-515 EATIT
+515 EATIS
-520 RLIGHFQTLLE
+520 RMLCHFQTLLE
-531 SIVTN
+531 SIVAN
-536 PEQRIANLQY
+536 PEERIANLQY
-546 LSAQERYHL
+546 LSAKERDYL
-555 LVECNKTQADYP
+555 LVECNNTQADYP
-567 QDLCIHQLFEKQA
+567 QDLCIHQLFELHAEQ
-580 DRTPEAVAL
+580 TPDAVAL
-589 VFGEERVTYG
+589 VFGDERVTYR
-599 ELNLRSN
+599 ELNIRSN
-606 QLARYLQKMGVGAEV
+606 QLARYLQKIGVGVEV

-662 LKDARVSVLLT
+662 LKDAQLSVVLT
-673 RQGIN
+673 QQQWVEKLP
-678 SPSYSESRLKTTE
+678 SPN
-691 GGQVSSRLQPTSTM
+691 LQ
-705 SQGIYSLVDDG
+705 IVC
-716 EVQNLETQSDDKIHH
+716 
-731 LKTTE
+731 
-736 GGQVSSRLQ
+736 
-745 PTSAMSQGIYSLV
+745 
-758 DDGEVQNLETQSD
+758 
-771 DKIHHP
+771 
-777 RVVFLDTDW
+777 LDTDW

-802 AENLV
+802 AENRV

-865 YLAAGSSIYFPED
+865 YLAAGASIYFPED
-878 DIRRDPEK
+878 DMRRDPEK
-886 LQNWLVSKA
+886 LQNWLISKA

-923 LAGGEKLQQHPL
+923 LTGGEKLQQHPL

-969 PTIGSPIANT
+969 PTIGRPIANT

-1017 AERFISNPFKPNS
+1017 AERFISNLFKPNS
-1030 GTILKDL
+1030 
-1037 FRNRQDACSTRDEF
+1037 A
-1051 YCGTG
+1051 
-1056 ILPVLDNGATSEFK
+1056 
-1070 PNSGERIYKTGDL
+1070 ERIYKTGDL
-1083 VRYRGDRNLEF
+1083 VRYRTDRKLEF

-1126 TVAIASEDGHGDKRL
+1126 TVAIASEDGQGDKRL

-1152 IASEKN
+1152 VAREKN

-1171 QMLYNETYDRPAVDS
+1171 QMLYNETYDRPAVES

-1209 RDWANNQAAQ
+1209 RDWANHQAAQ
-1219 ILALQPSR
+1219 ILALQPRR

-1234 TGLLLFQIAPSC
+1234 TGLLLFQIAPRC

-1254 SPISLN
+1254 SAISLN

-1273 VTLLQKMATDFE
+1273 VTLLQKMATDFA

-1296 LNSVVQYFPTI
+1296 LNSVVQYFPNI
-1307 DYLLQVLE
+1307 DYLVQVLE

-1377 EFFSALKHRF
+1377 DFFNALKQRF

-1401 YHNELTD
+1401 YHNELTN

-1418 SSETDPTQSP
+1418 SETARPKSSP
-1428 AQEELRGARRLDWLD
+1428 KGEWGAEKRLDWSA

-1449 VTKVQ
+1449 ITKVQ
-1454 QILLQNQLDVLRI
+1454 QILLENKLDVLRI

-1473 RVMAAVKAAEL
+1473 RVMAVVKAAEL
-1484 LSVVDN
+1484 LSVVDK
-1490 FPTAGLLQKAVEKVE
+1490 FPTAGQLQKAVEKVE
-1505 NLGVDPEAWYALEVP
+1505 NLGLDPEDWYALEVP
-1520 YNVNISWS
+1520 YNVNIAWS

-1537 VVFARGETRDFVR
+1537 VVFVQGETRDFVR
-1550 ETRRDNLRPWRSYA
+1550 ETRSDNLRPWRSYA

-1584 AEKLPEYMVPSA
+1584 AEKLPEYMIPSA

-1619 QPIKLEW
+1619 EPIKLEW
-1626 AGGYVAPHTSIE
+1626 AGGYVAPQTSVE
-1638 EVLVKIWVEVLGIK
+1638 EVLVKIWAEVLGIK

-1680 FAVELPL
+1680 CGVELPL
-1687 RRVFEAPTISE
+1687 RCVFEAPTIGE
-1698 LSKIVESLKD
+1698 LCKIVESLKD
-1708 KNAKSEVPALVPI
+1708 KNAKIKAPALVPV
-1721 SRESRRRK
+1721 SRESRRMK
-1729 LSSFNGPIA
+1729 LSSLNKNSKEK

>member
-10 SPNARDSVTVELVE
+10 SPNARDSVRVELVE

-29 RSLDINI
+29 RSLDINV
-36 FVEGSRLRCNAP
+36 FVEDSRLRCNAP
-48 EGIITPELRAEISQK
+48 EGILTPELRAKISQK
-63 KPEIVSFLKAANR
+63 KAEIVSFLKAANR

-81 PAPIVPMGR
+81 PTPIVPMGR

-124 TGSLNFAALQ
+124 TGSLNFSALQ

-162 SAAFHLPINV
+162 AAAFHLPINV

-186 ANLLTA
+186 ANRLTA
-192 QEAQRSFNLSN
+192 EEAQRSFNLSN

-287 RQRLNGI
+287 RQQLNGI

-474 FHLWERSPNSSGSS
+474 FHLWERSPNSSGSN

-496 VDSSLG
+496 VDSSEG

-520 RLIGHFQTLLE
+520 RMLGHFQTLLE
-531 SIVTN
+531 SIVAN

-546 LSAQERYHL
+546 LSAKERYHL
-555 LVECNKTQADYP
+555 LVECNNTQADYP
-567 QDLCIHQLFEKQA
+567 QDLCIHQLFEMQA
-580 DRTPEAVAL
+580 DRTPDAVAL

-662 LKDARVSVLLT
+662 LKDAQLSVVLT
-673 RQGIN
+673 QQQWVENLR
-678 SPSYSESRLKTTE
+678 SPN
-691 GGQVSSRLQPTSTM
+691 LQ
-705 SQGIYSLVDDG
+705 IVC
-716 EVQNLETQSDDKIHH
+716 
-731 LKTTE
+731 
-736 GGQVSSRLQ
+736 
-745 PTSAMSQGIYSLV
+745 
-758 DDGEVQNLETQSD
+758 
-771 DKIHHP
+771 
-777 RVVFLDTDW
+777 LDTDW

-793 ADNPTSAAT
+793 ADNPTSAVT
-802 AENLV
+802 AENRA

-865 YLAAGSSIYFPED
+865 YLAAGASIYFPED

-923 LAGGEKLQQHPL
+923 LTGGEKLQQHPL

-969 PTIGSPIANT
+969 PTIGRPIANT
-979 QIYILDKYLQPVAIG
+979 QIYILDKYLQPVPVG

-1017 AERFISNPFKPNS
+1017 AQRFIVNPFKLNS
-1030 GTILKDL
+1030 AD
-1037 FRNRQDACSTRDEF
+1037 
-1051 YCGTG
+1051 
-1056 ILPVLDNGATSEFK
+1056 
-1070 PNSGERIYKTGDL
+1070 RIYKTGDL
-1083 VRYRGDRNLEF
+1083 VRYRADRNLEF
-1094 LGRIDEQ
+1094 LGRLDEQ

-1116 VLTQHPAVQQ
+1116 VLTQHLAVQQ
-1126 TVAIASEDGHGDKRL
+1126 TVAIASEDGQGDKRL

-1152 IASEKN
+1152 TASEKN

-1171 QMLYNETYDRPAVDS
+1171 QMLYNETYNQPAVES

-1234 TGLLLFQIAPSC
+1234 TGLLLFQIAPRC

-1260 YIQQHLANQQLAN
+1260 YIRQHLANQELAN

-1296 LNSVVQYFPTI
+1296 LNSVVQYFPNI
-1307 DYLLQVLE
+1307 DYLVQVLE

-1377 EFFSALKHRF
+1377 DFFSALKHHF
-1387 PQIGG
+1387 PQIDG

-1418 SSETDPTQSP
+1418 SEAARPKSSLKGEW
-1428 AQEELRGARRLDWLD
+1428 GAEKRLDWSA

-1454 QILLQNQLDVLRI
+1454 QILLQNQLDVLII

-1473 RVMAAVKAAEL
+1473 RVTAAVKAAEL
-1484 LSVVDN
+1484 LYVVDK
-1490 FPTAGLLQKAVEKVE
+1490 FPTAGQLQKAVEKVE
-1505 NLGVDPEAWYALEVP
+1505 DLGVDPEAWYALEVP

-1550 ETRRDNLRPWRSYA
+1550 ETRSDNLRPWRSYA
-1564 NNPLQAKA
+1564 NNPLQGKV

-1619 QPIKLEW
+1619 EPIKLEW
-1626 AGGYVAPHTSIE
+1626 AGGYVAPQTSIE

-1687 RRVFEAPTISE
+1687 RRVFEAPTIAE
-1698 LSKIVESLKD
+1698 LSKIVESLKESD
-1708 KNAKSEVPALVPI
+1708 ANIKAPALVAI
-1721 SRESRRRK
+1721 SRDSRRMK
-1729 LSSFNGPIA
+1729 LSSFNQESK